1 MRKAIFTALLSLTA
15 AAAGAQTMYD
25 GLTFSQNNYYGTAR
39 SIGMGNA
46 MTAVGG
52 DLGSIGINPA
62 GSAVAGYSQFTITPN
77 LTISSMNAS
86 YSAYP
91 MGDVDKFINEQG
103 KNLTRF
109 SLPNFGAT
117 FNWNLGN
124 RSGLKSITYGIVV
137 NGTNNFTGKMLAGG
151 VNDKTSYLSAM
162 AVGADGFHSDFLNG
176 FLDGKGNKIDIWDN
190 AYYENDDRNKPAPWN
205 AIVNAQ
211 AGAIANYGS
220 DLDPSYPYRYI
231 AATERYYPVTRQDIE
246 NGNYIPR
253 EDEYYTFDEDG
264 FAIDKDGNGIYNVFL
279 AGPLNQAYGRK
290 VTGSK
295 YDVVFNVG
303 LNFSETFFIGA
314 NLGVTTLNYDYD
326 EYFKEAAVNPTNF
339 EIDFGDKGTTN
350 FSDYRTRYSY
360 TADGSGVYGK
370 FGFLWRPI
378 DGLRV
383 GAAIQTPTIM
393 EINER
398 WGQDVNVNYTDARF
412 NGSANTPE
420 GSYSYRI
427 RSPYRLNAGA
437 AFTFA
442 GMALISADYEM
453 TDYSTMKFMTKD
465 GGWNDDTYSALNDEI
480 RDCMGVSHM
489 VRIGAEFKPVPEF
502 AVRAG
507 YNFTTTP
514 EYVYNGNEKTKLNDR
529 INAFSVGLG
538 YSSNGS
544 FFADIAAR
552 LMTLSD
558 EYISPY
564 ADYLDDVASPMIL
577 NKRDIYSVTATIG
590 WRF

>member
-15 AAAGAQTMYD
+15 VAAGAQTMYD

-91 MGDVDKFINEQG
+91 VGGADRFTNEQN
-103 KNLTRF
+103 KRLTRF
-109 SLPNFGAT
+109 SMPNIGLT
-117 FNWNLGN
+117 FNWKTGN
-124 RSGLKSITYGIVV
+124 GSGLKAITYGLVV

-151 VNDKTSYLSAM
+151 RNDKTSYQGAM
-162 AVGADGFHSDFLNG
+162 AVAADGYDMDFLNG
-176 FLDGKGNKIDIWDN
+176 YSIDKDGKRVDRGWDYPYYYGDDFQNDPNKG
-190 AYYENDDRNKPAPWN
+190 KFAPWN
-205 AIVNAQ
+205 VIANAQ
-211 AGAIANYGS
+211 AGSIANYG
-220 DLDPSYPYRYI
+220 DTDDPSYYWRYR
-231 AATERYYPVTRQDIE
+231 ATTEGYSNTGKKDA
-246 NGNYIPR
+246 NGNYIY
-253 EDEYYTFDEDG
+253 D
-264 FAIDKDGNGIYNVFL
+264 IFL
-279 AGPLNQAYGRK
+279 AGPLNQAYSRNI
-290 VTGSK
+290 TGSK
-295 YDVVFNVG
+295 YDVLFNVG
-303 LNFSETFFIGA
+303 FNFGDTFFVGA
-314 NLGVTTLNYDYD
+314 NLGVTSLNYNYD
-326 EYFKEAAVNPTNF
+326 ECYKEAAENPSAF
-339 EIDFGDKGTTN
+339 EIDFGDKGKTC

-360 TADGSGVYGK
+360 TADGSGVFGK
-370 FGFLWRPI
+370 IGFLWRPV

-383 GAAIQTPTIM
+383 GAAVQTPTIM

-398 WGQDVNVNYTDARF
+398 WIQDVNLNYTDASF
-412 NGSANTPE
+412 NGSAKTPE
-420 GSYSYRI
+420 GEYSYRL

-442 GMALISADYEM
+442 GMALVSADYEM
-453 TDYSTMKFMTKD
+453 TDYSTMKFMSKD
-465 GGWNDDTYSALNDEI
+465 GGWSNDTFSSLNDQI
-480 RDCMGVSHM
+480 RNCMGVSHM
-489 VRIGAEFKPVPEF
+489 VRVGAEFKPLPEI

-514 EYVYNGNEKTKLNDR
+514 EYVYEGNSKTKLNDR

-552 LMTLSD
+552 MTMLAD

-564 ADYLDDVASPMIL
+564 ADYLSDLASPMIL
-577 NKRDIYSVTATIG
+577 NKRDIYNVTATIG

>member
-1 MRKAIFTALLSLTA
+1 MKRTIFTALLSLTA
-15 AAAGAQTMYD
+15 IVAGAQTMYD
-25 GLTFSQNNYYGTAR
+25 GLNYSQNNYYGTAR

-91 MGDVDKFINEQG
+91 VGGADRFTNEQN
-103 KNLTRF
+103 KRLTRF
-109 SLPNFGAT
+109 SMPNIGLT
-117 FNWNLGN
+117 FNWKTGN
-124 RSGLKSITYGIVV
+124 GSGLKAITYGLVV

-151 VNDKTSYLSAM
+151 RNDKTSYQGAM
-162 AVGADGFHSDFLNG
+162 AVAADGYDMDFLNG
-176 FLDGKGNKIDIWDN
+176 YSIDKDGKRVDRGRDYPYYYGDDFQNDPNKG
-190 AYYENDDRNKPAPWN
+190 KFAPWN
-205 AIVNAQ
+205 VIANAQ
-211 AGAIANYGS
+211 AGSIANYG
-220 DLDPSYPYRYI
+220 DTDDPSYYWRYK
-231 AATERYYPVTRQDIE
+231 AATEGFSNTGEKDA
-246 NGNYIPR
+246 NGNYIY
-253 EDEYYTFDEDG
+253 D
-264 FAIDKDGNGIYNVFL
+264 IFL
-279 AGPLNQAYGRK
+279 AGPLNQAYSRNI
-290 VTGSK
+290 TGSK
-295 YDVVFNVG
+295 YDVLFNVG
-303 LNFSETFFIGA
+303 FNFGDTFFVGA
-314 NLGVTTLNYDYD
+314 NLGVTSLNYNYD
-326 EYFKEAAVNPTNF
+326 ECYKEAAENPSAF
-339 EIDFGDKGTTN
+339 EIDFGDKGKTC

-360 TADGSGVYGK
+360 TADGSGVFGK
-370 FGFLWRPI
+370 IGFLWRPV

-383 GAAIQTPTIM
+383 GAAVQTPTIM

-398 WGQDVNVNYTDARF
+398 WIQDVNLNYTDASF
-412 NGSANTPE
+412 NGSAKTPE
-420 GSYSYRI
+420 GDYSYRL

-442 GMALISADYEM
+442 GMALLSADYEM
-453 TDYSTMKFMTKD
+453 TDYSTMKFMSKD
-465 GGWNDDTYSALNDEI
+465 GGWSNDTFSSLNDQI
-480 RDCMGVSHM
+480 RNCMGVSHM
-489 VRIGAEFKPVPEF
+489 VRVGAEFKPLPEI

-514 EYVYNGNEKTKLNDR
+514 EYVYEGNSKTKLNDR

-552 LMTLSD
+552 MTMLAD

-564 ADYLDDVASPMIL
+564 ADYLSDLASPMIL
-577 NKRDIYSVTATIG
+577 NKRDIYNVTATIG

>member
-1 MRKAIFTALLSLTA
+1 MKRTIFTALLSLTA
-15 AAAGAQTMYD
+15 IAAGAQTMYD
-25 GLTFSQNNYYGTAR
+25 GLNYSQNNYYGTAR

-91 MGDVDKFINEQG
+91 VGGADRFTNEQN
-103 KNLTRF
+103 KRLTRF
-109 SLPNFGAT
+109 SMPNIGLT
-117 FNWNLGN
+117 FNWKTGN
-124 RSGLKSITYGIVV
+124 GSGLKAITYGLVV

-151 VNDKTSYLSAM
+151 RNDKTSYQSAM
-162 AVGADGFHSDFLNG
+162 AVAADGYDMDFLNG
-176 FLDGKGNKIDIWDN
+176 YSIDKDGKRVDRGWDYPYYYGDDFQNDPNKG
-190 AYYENDDRNKPAPWN
+190 KFAPWN
-205 AIVNAQ
+205 VIANAQ
-211 AGAIANYGS
+211 AGSIANYG
-220 DLDPSYPYRYI
+220 DTDDPSYYWRYK
-231 AATERYYPVTRQDIE
+231 ATTEGYSNTGEKDA
-246 NGNYIPR
+246 NGNYIY
-253 EDEYYTFDEDG
+253 D
-264 FAIDKDGNGIYNVFL
+264 IFL
-279 AGPLNQAYGRK
+279 AGPLNQAYSRNI
-290 VTGSK
+290 TGSK
-295 YDVVFNVG
+295 YDVLFNVG
-303 LNFSETFFIGA
+303 FNFGDTFFVGA
-314 NLGVTTLNYDYD
+314 NLGVTSLNYNYD
-326 EYFKEAAVNPTNF
+326 ECYKEAAENPSAF
-339 EIDFGDKGTTN
+339 EIDFGDKGKTC

-360 TADGSGVYGK
+360 TADGSGVFGK
-370 FGFLWRPI
+370 IGFLWRPV

-383 GAAIQTPTIM
+383 GAAVQTPTIM

-398 WGQDVNVNYTDARF
+398 WIQDVNLNYTDASF
-412 NGSANTPE
+412 NGSAKTPE
-420 GSYSYRI
+420 GDYSYRL

-442 GMALISADYEM
+442 GMALLSADYEM
-453 TDYSTMKFMTKD
+453 TDYSTMKFMSKN
-465 GGWNDDTYSALNDEI
+465 GGWNDDTYGKLNDEI
-480 RDCMGVSHM
+480 RNRMGVSHM
-489 VRIGAEFKPVPEF
+489 VRVGAEFKPLPEI

-514 EYVYNGNEKTKLNDR
+514 EYVYEGNSKTKLNDR

-552 LMTLSD
+552 MTMLAD

-564 ADYLDDVASPMIL
+564 ADYLKDLASPMIL
-577 NKRDIYSVTATIG
+577 NKRDLYSITATFG

>member
-1 MRKAIFTALLSLTA
+1 MRKTIFTALLSLTA
-15 AAAGAQTMYD
+15 VAAGAQTMYD

-77 LTISSMNAS
+77 LTLSSMNSS

-91 MGDVDKFINEQG
+91 VGGVDNFSNERRES
-103 KNLTRF
+103 LTRF
-109 SLPNFGAT
+109 SMPNIGAT
-117 FNWNLGN
+117 FNWKTGSG
-124 RSGLKSITYGIVV
+124 SGLTAITYGFVV
-137 NGTNNFTGKMLAGG
+137 NGTNNFTGKMMAGG
-151 VNDKTSYLSAM
+151 RNDKTSYISSM
-162 AVGADGFHSDFLNG
+162 AVAAEGYDMDFLNG
-176 FLDGKGNKIDIWDN
+176 YSINSNNERVDRGWDYPYYYPDDYTNDSKKGS
-190 AYYENDDRNKPAPWN
+190 YAPWN
-205 AIVNAQ
+205 VIANVQ
-211 AGAIANYGS
+211 AGALSNFGDS
-220 DLDPSYPYRYI
+220 NDPAYYWRYI
-231 AATERYYPVTRQDIE
+231 GATEIYEKTGEKDAD
-246 NGNYIPR
+246 GNYI
-253 EDEYYTFDEDG
+253 
-264 FAIDKDGNGIYNVFL
+264 YNISL
-279 AGPLNQAYGRK
+279 PGALSQAYGRN

-295 YDVVFNVG
+295 YDALLNVG
-303 LNFSETFFIGA
+303 FNFGETFFLGA
-314 NLGVTTLNYDYD
+314 NLGITSLNYNYD
-326 EYFKEAAVNPTNF
+326 EYFKEAAENPSAF
-339 EIDFGDKGTTN
+339 EMDFGEKGKTY

-370 FGFLWRPI
+370 FGFLWRPV
-378 DGLRV
+378 DGIRIG
-383 GAAIQTPTIM
+383 GAVQTPTIM

-398 WGQDVNVNYTDARF
+398 WRQDVNVNYTDASF
-412 NGSANTPE
+412 NGSAKTPE
-420 GSYSYRI
+420 GDNSYRL

-453 TDYSTMKFMTKD
+453 TDYSTMKFTSKE
-465 GGWNDDTYSALNDEI
+465 GGWNDDSFRNLNDEI
-480 RDCMGVSHM
+480 HDCMGVSHM
-489 VRIGAEFKPVPEF
+489 VRIGTEFKPVPEF

-529 INAFSVGLG
+529 INAFSIGLG

-552 LMTLSD
+552 LTMLSD

-564 ADYLDDVASPMIL
+564 ADYLKDLASPMIL
-577 NKRDIYSVTATIG
+577 NKRDLYSITATFG

>member
-1 MRKAIFTALLSLTA
+1 MKRTIFTALLSLTA
-15 AAAGAQTMYD
+15 IAAGAQTMYD
-25 GLTFSQNNYYGTAR
+25 GLNYSQNNYYGTAR

-91 MGDVDKFINEQG
+91 VGGADRFTNEQN
-103 KNLTRF
+103 KRLTRF
-109 SLPNFGAT
+109 SMPNIGLT
-117 FNWNLGN
+117 FNWKTGN
-124 RSGLKSITYGIVV
+124 GSGLKAITYGLVV

-151 VNDKTSYLSAM
+151 RNDKTSYQSAM
-162 AVGADGFHSDFLNG
+162 AVAADGYDMDFLNG
-176 FLDGKGNKIDIWDN
+176 YSIDKDGKRVDRGWDYPYYYGDDFQNDPNKG
-190 AYYENDDRNKPAPWN
+190 KFAPWN
-205 AIVNAQ
+205 VIANAQ
-211 AGAIANYGS
+211 AGSIANYG
-220 DLDPSYPYRYI
+220 DTDDPSYYWRYK
-231 AATERYYPVTRQDIE
+231 ATTEGYSNTGEKDA
-246 NGNYIPR
+246 NGNYIY
-253 EDEYYTFDEDG
+253 D
-264 FAIDKDGNGIYNVFL
+264 IFL
-279 AGPLNQAYGRK
+279 AGPLNQAYSRNI
-290 VTGSK
+290 TGSK
-295 YDVVFNVG
+295 YDVLFNVG
-303 LNFSETFFIGA
+303 FNFGDTFFVGA
-314 NLGVTTLNYDYD
+314 NLGVTSLNYNYD
-326 EYFKEAAVNPTNF
+326 ECYKEAAENPSAF
-339 EIDFGDKGTTN
+339 EIDFGDKGKTC

-360 TADGSGVYGK
+360 TTDGSGVFGK
-370 FGFLWRPI
+370 IGFLWRPV

-383 GAAIQTPTIM
+383 GAAVQTPTIM

-398 WGQDVNVNYTDARF
+398 WIQDVNLNYTDASF
-412 NGSANTPE
+412 NGSAKTPE
-420 GSYSYRI
+420 GEYSYRL

-442 GMALISADYEM
+442 GMALVSADYEM
-453 TDYSTMKFMTKD
+453 TDYSTMKFMSKD
-465 GGWNDDTYSALNDEI
+465 GGWSNDTFSSLNDQI
-480 RDCMGVSHM
+480 RNCMGVSHM
-489 VRIGAEFKPVPEF
+489 VRVGAEFKPLPEI

-514 EYVYNGNEKTKLNDR
+514 EYVYEGNSKTKLNDR

-552 LMTLSD
+552 MTMLAD

-564 ADYLDDVASPMIL
+564 ADYLKDLASPMIL
-577 NKRDIYSVTATIG
+577 NKRDLYSITATFG

>member
-1 MRKAIFTALLSLTA
+1 MKRTIFTALLSLTA
-15 AAAGAQTMYD
+15 IAAGAQTMYD
-25 GLTFSQNNYYGTAR
+25 GLNYSQNNYYGTAR

-91 MGDVDKFINEQG
+91 VGGADRFTNEQN
-103 KNLTRF
+103 KRLTRF
-109 SLPNFGAT
+109 SMPNIGLT
-117 FNWNLGN
+117 FNWKTGN
-124 RSGLKSITYGIVV
+124 GSGLKAITYGLVV

-151 VNDKTSYLSAM
+151 RNDKTSYQSAM
-162 AVGADGFHSDFLNG
+162 AVAADGYDMDFLNG
-176 FLDGKGNKIDIWDN
+176 YSIDKDGKRVDRGWDYPYYYGDDFQNDPNKG
-190 AYYENDDRNKPAPWN
+190 KFAPWN
-205 AIVNAQ
+205 VIANAQ
-211 AGAIANYGS
+211 AGSIANYG
-220 DLDPSYPYRYI
+220 DTDDPSYYWRYK
-231 AATERYYPVTRQDIE
+231 ATTEGYSNTGEKDA
-246 NGNYIPR
+246 NGNYIY
-253 EDEYYTFDEDG
+253 D
-264 FAIDKDGNGIYNVFL
+264 IFL
-279 AGPLNQAYGRK
+279 DGPLNQAYSRNI
-290 VTGSK
+290 TGSK
-295 YDVVFNVG
+295 YDVLFNVG
-303 LNFSETFFIGA
+303 FNFGDTFFVGA
-314 NLGVTTLNYDYD
+314 NLGVTSLNYNYD
-326 EYFKEAAVNPTNF
+326 ECYKEAAENPSAF
-339 EIDFGDKGTTN
+339 EIDFGDKGKTC

-360 TADGSGVYGK
+360 TADGSGVFGK
-370 FGFLWRPI
+370 IGFLWRPV

-383 GAAIQTPTIM
+383 GAAVQTPTIM

-398 WGQDVNVNYTDARF
+398 WIQDVNLNYTDASF
-412 NGSANTPE
+412 NGSAKTPE
-420 GSYSYRI
+420 GDYSYRL

-442 GMALISADYEM
+442 GMALVSADYEM
-453 TDYSTMKFMTKD
+453 TDYSTMKFMSKD
-465 GGWNDDTYSALNDEI
+465 GGWSNDTFSSLNDQI
-480 RDCMGVSHM
+480 RNCMGVSHM
-489 VRIGAEFKPVPEF
+489 VRIGAEFKPLPEI

-514 EYVYNGNEKTKLNDR
+514 EYVYEGNSKTKLNDR

-552 LMTLSD
+552 MTMLAD

-564 ADYLDDVASPMIL
+564 ADYLKDLASPMIL
-577 NKRDIYSVTATIG
+577 NKRDLYSITATFG

>member
-1 MRKAIFTALLSLTA
+1 MSLTA
-15 AAAGAQTMYD
+15 IVAGAQTMYD
-25 GLTFSQNNYYGTAR
+25 GLNYSQNNYYGTAR

-91 MGDVDKFINEQG
+91 VGGADRFTNEQN
-103 KNLTRF
+103 KRLTRF
-109 SLPNFGAT
+109 SMPNIGLT
-117 FNWNLGN
+117 FNWKTGN
-124 RSGLKSITYGIVV
+124 GSGLKAITYGLVV

-151 VNDKTSYLSAM
+151 RNDKTSYQSAM
-162 AVGADGFHSDFLNG
+162 AVAADGYDMDFLNG
-176 FLDGKGNKIDIWDN
+176 YSIDKDGKRVDRGWDYPYYYGDDFQNDPNKG
-190 AYYENDDRNKPAPWN
+190 KFAPWN
-205 AIVNAQ
+205 VIANAQ
-211 AGAIANYGS
+211 AGSIANYG
-220 DLDPSYPYRYI
+220 DTDDPSYYWRYK
-231 AATERYYPVTRQDIE
+231 ATTEGYSNTGKKDA
-246 NGNYIPR
+246 NGNYIY
-253 EDEYYTFDEDG
+253 D
-264 FAIDKDGNGIYNVFL
+264 IFL
-279 AGPLNQAYGRK
+279 AGPLNQAYSRNI
-290 VTGSK
+290 TGSK
-295 YDVVFNVG
+295 YDVLFNVG
-303 LNFSETFFIGA
+303 FNFGDTFFVGA
-314 NLGVTTLNYDYD
+314 NLGVTSLNYNYD
-326 EYFKEAAVNPTNF
+326 ECYKEAAENPSAF
-339 EIDFGDKGTTN
+339 EIDFGDKGKTC

-360 TADGSGVYGK
+360 TADGSGVFGK
-370 FGFLWRPI
+370 IGFLWRPV

-383 GAAIQTPTIM
+383 GAAVQTPTIM

-398 WGQDVNVNYTDARF
+398 WIQDVNLNYTDASF
-412 NGSANTPE
+412 NGSAKTPE
-420 GSYSYRI
+420 GEYSYRL

-442 GMALISADYEM
+442 GMALVSADYEM
-453 TDYSTMKFMTKD
+453 TDYSTMKFMSKD
-465 GGWNDDTYSALNDEI
+465 GGWSNDTFSSLNDQI
-480 RDCMGVSHM
+480 RNCMGVSHM
-489 VRIGAEFKPVPEF
+489 VRVGAEFKPLPEI

-514 EYVYNGNEKTKLNDR
+514 EYVYEGNSKTKLNDR

-552 LMTLSD
+552 MTMLAD

-564 ADYLDDVASPMIL
+564 ADYLSDLASPMIL
-577 NKRDIYSVTATIG
+577 NKRDIYNVTATIG

>member
-1 MRKAIFTALLSLTA
+1 MKRTIFTALLSLTA
-15 AAAGAQTMYD
+15 IAAGAQTMYD
-25 GLTFSQNNYYGTAR
+25 GLNYSQNNYYGTAR

-91 MGDVDKFINEQG
+91 VGGADRFTNEQN
-103 KNLTRF
+103 KRLTRF
-109 SLPNFGAT
+109 SMPNIGLT
-117 FNWNLGN
+117 FNWKTGN
-124 RSGLKSITYGIVV
+124 GSGLKAITYGLVV

-151 VNDKTSYLSAM
+151 RNDKTSYQSAM
-162 AVGADGFHSDFLNG
+162 AVAADGYDMDFLNG
-176 FLDGKGNKIDIWDN
+176 YSIDKDGKRVDRGWDYPYYYGDDFQNDPNKG
-190 AYYENDDRNKPAPWN
+190 KFAPWN
-205 AIVNAQ
+205 VIANAQ
-211 AGAIANYGS
+211 AGSIANYG
-220 DLDPSYPYRYI
+220 DTDDPSYYWRYK
-231 AATERYYPVTRQDIE
+231 ATTEGYSNTGEKDA
-246 NGNYIPR
+246 NGNYIY
-253 EDEYYTFDEDG
+253 D
-264 FAIDKDGNGIYNVFL
+264 IFL
-279 AGPLNQAYGRK
+279 AGPLNQAYSRNI
-290 VTGSK
+290 TGSK
-295 YDVVFNVG
+295 YDVLFNVG
-303 LNFSETFFIGA
+303 FNFGDTFFVGA
-314 NLGVTTLNYDYD
+314 NLGVTSLNYNYD
-326 EYFKEAAVNPTNF
+326 ECYKEAAENPSAF
-339 EIDFGDKGTTN
+339 EIDFGDKGKTC

-360 TADGSGVYGK
+360 TADGSGVFGK
-370 FGFLWRPI
+370 IGFLWRPV

-383 GAAIQTPTIM
+383 GAAVQTPTIM

-398 WGQDVNVNYTDARF
+398 WIQDVNLNYTDASF
-412 NGSANTPE
+412 NGSAKTPE
-420 GSYSYRI
+420 GEYSYRL

-442 GMALISADYEM
+442 GMALVSADYEM
-453 TDYSTMKFMTKD
+453 TDYSTMKFMSKD
-465 GGWNDDTYSALNDEI
+465 GGWSNDTFSSLNDQI
-480 RDCMGVSHM
+480 RNCMGVSHM
-489 VRIGAEFKPVPEF
+489 VRIGAEFKPLPEI

-514 EYVYNGNEKTKLNDR
+514 EYVYEGNSKTKLNDR

-552 LMTLSD
+552 MTMLAD

-564 ADYLDDVASPMIL
+564 ADYLSDLASPMIL
-577 NKRDIYSVTATIG
+577 NKRDIYNVTATIG

>member
-1 MRKAIFTALLSLTA
+1 MKRTIFTALLSLTA
-15 AAAGAQTMYD
+15 IAAGAQTMYD
-25 GLTFSQNNYYGTAR
+25 GLNYSQNNYYGTAR

-91 MGDVDKFINEQG
+91 VGGADRFTNEQN
-103 KNLTRF
+103 KRLTRF
-109 SLPNFGAT
+109 SMPNIGLT
-117 FNWNLGN
+117 FNWKTGN
-124 RSGLKSITYGIVV
+124 GSGLKAITYGLVV

-151 VNDKTSYLSAM
+151 RNDKTSYQSAM
-162 AVGADGFHSDFLNG
+162 AVAADGYNMDFLNG
-176 FLDGKGNKIDIWDN
+176 YSIDKDGKRVYRGWDYPYYYGDDFQNDPNKG
-190 AYYENDDRNKPAPWN
+190 KFAPWN
-205 AIVNAQ
+205 VIANAQ
-211 AGAIANYGS
+211 AGSIANY
-220 DLDPSYPYRYI
+220 DDTDDPSYYWRYK
-231 AATERYYPVTRQDIE
+231 ATTEGYSNTGEKDA
-246 NGNYIPR
+246 NGNYIY
-253 EDEYYTFDEDG
+253 D
-264 FAIDKDGNGIYNVFL
+264 IFL
-279 AGPLNQAYGRK
+279 AGPLNQAYSRNI
-290 VTGSK
+290 TGSK
-295 YDVVFNVG
+295 YDVLFNVG
-303 LNFSETFFIGA
+303 FNFGDTFFVGA
-314 NLGVTTLNYDYD
+314 NLGVTSLNYNYD
-326 EYFKEAAVNPTNF
+326 ECYKEAAENPSAF
-339 EIDFGDKGTTN
+339 EIDFGDKGKTC

-378 DGLRV
+378 DGIRV
-383 GAAIQTPTIM
+383 GAAVQTPTIM

-398 WGQDVNVNYTDARF
+398 WRQDVNVNYTDTSF
-412 NGSANTPE
+412 NGSAKTPE
-420 GSYSYRI
+420 GDYSYRL

-442 GMALISADYEM
+442 GMALLSADYEM
-453 TDYSTMKFMTKD
+453 TDYSTMKFMSKD
-465 GGWNDDTYSALNDEI
+465 GGWSNDTFSSLNDQI
-480 RDCMGVSHM
+480 RNCMGVSHM
-489 VRIGAEFKPVPEF
+489 VRVGAEFKPLPEI

-514 EYVYNGNEKTKLNDR
+514 EYVYEGNSKTKLNDR

-552 LMTLSD
+552 MTMLAD

-564 ADYLDDVASPMIL
+564 ADYLSDLASPMIL
-577 NKRDIYSVTATIG
+577 NKRDIYNVTATIG

>member
-1 MRKAIFTALLSLTA
+1 MKRTIFTALLSLTA
-15 AAAGAQTMYD
+15 IAAGAQTMYD
-25 GLTFSQNNYYGTAR
+25 GLNYSQNNYYGTAR

-91 MGDVDKFINEQG
+91 VGGADRFANEQN
-103 KNLTRF
+103 KRLTRF
-109 SLPNFGAT
+109 SMPNIGLT
-117 FNWNLGN
+117 FNWKTGN
-124 RSGLKSITYGIVV
+124 GSGLKAITYGLVV

-151 VNDKTSYLSAM
+151 RNDKTSYQSAM
-162 AVGADGFHSDFLNG
+162 AVAADGYDMDFLNG
-176 FLDGKGNKIDIWDN
+176 YSIDKDGKRVDRGWDYPYYYGDDFQNDPNKG
-190 AYYENDDRNKPAPWN
+190 KFAPWN
-205 AIVNAQ
+205 VIANAQ
-211 AGAIANYGS
+211 AGSIANYG
-220 DLDPSYPYRYI
+220 DTGDPSYYWRYK
-231 AATERYYPVTRQDIE
+231 ATTEGYSNTGEKDA
-246 NGNYIPR
+246 NGNYIY
-253 EDEYYTFDEDG
+253 D
-264 FAIDKDGNGIYNVFL
+264 IFL
-279 AGPLNQAYGRK
+279 AGPLNQAYSRNI
-290 VTGSK
+290 TGSK
-295 YDVVFNVG
+295 YDVLFNVG
-303 LNFSETFFIGA
+303 FNFGDTFFVGA
-314 NLGVTTLNYDYD
+314 NLGVTSLNYNYD
-326 EYFKEAAVNPTNF
+326 ECYKEAAENPSAF
-339 EIDFGDKGTTN
+339 EIDFGDKGKTC

-360 TADGSGVYGK
+360 TADGSGVFGK
-370 FGFLWRPI
+370 IGFLWRPV

-383 GAAIQTPTIM
+383 GAAVQTPTIM

-398 WGQDVNVNYTDARF
+398 WIQDVNLNYTDASF
-412 NGSANTPE
+412 NGSAKTPE
-420 GSYSYRI
+420 GEYSYRL

-442 GMALISADYEM
+442 GMALVSADYEM
-453 TDYSTMKFMTKD
+453 TDYSTMKFMSKD
-465 GGWNDDTYSALNDEI
+465 GGWSNDTFSSLNDQI
-480 RDCMGVSHM
+480 RNCMGVSHM
-489 VRIGAEFKPVPEF
+489 VRIGAEFKPLPEI

-514 EYVYNGNEKTKLNDR
+514 EYVYEGNSKTKLNDR

-552 LMTLSD
+552 MTMLAD

-564 ADYLDDVASPMIL
+564 ADYLSDLASPMIL
-577 NKRDIYSVTATIG
+577 NKRDIYNVTATIG

>member
-1 MRKAIFTALLSLTA
+1 MKRTIFTALLSLTA
-15 AAAGAQTMYD
+15 IAAGAQTMYD
-25 GLTFSQNNYYGTAR
+25 GLNYSQNNYYGTAR

-91 MGDVDKFINEQG
+91 VGGADRFTNEQN
-103 KNLTRF
+103 KRLTRF
-109 SLPNFGAT
+109 SMPNIGLT
-117 FNWNLGN
+117 FNWKTGN
-124 RSGLKSITYGIVV
+124 GSGLKAITYGLVV

-151 VNDKTSYLSAM
+151 RNDKTSYQSAM
-162 AVGADGFHSDFLNG
+162 AVAADGYDMDFLNG
-176 FLDGKGNKIDIWDN
+176 YSIDKDGKRVDRGWDYPYYYGDDFQNDPNKG
-190 AYYENDDRNKPAPWN
+190 KFAPWN
-205 AIVNAQ
+205 VIANAQ
-211 AGAIANYGS
+211 AGSIANYG
-220 DLDPSYPYRYI
+220 DTDDPSYYWRYK
-231 AATERYYPVTRQDIE
+231 ATTEGYSNTGEKDA
-246 NGNYIPR
+246 NGNYIY
-253 EDEYYTFDEDG
+253 D
-264 FAIDKDGNGIYNVFL
+264 IFL
-279 AGPLNQAYGRK
+279 AGPLNQAYSRNI
-290 VTGSK
+290 TGSK
-295 YDVVFNVG
+295 YDVLFNVG
-303 LNFSETFFIGA
+303 FNFGDTFFVGA
-314 NLGVTTLNYDYD
+314 NLGVTSLNYNYD
-326 EYFKEAAVNPTNF
+326 ECYKEAAENPSAF
-339 EIDFGDKGTTN
+339 EIDFGDKGKTC

-360 TADGSGVYGK
+360 TADGSGVFGK
-370 FGFLWRPI
+370 IGFLWRPV

-383 GAAIQTPTIM
+383 GAAVQTPTIM

-398 WGQDVNVNYTDARF
+398 WIQDVNLNYTDASF
-412 NGSANTPE
+412 NGSAKTPE
-420 GSYSYRI
+420 GDYSYRL

-442 GMALISADYEM
+442 GMALLSADYEM
-453 TDYSTMKFMTKD
+453 TDYSTMKFMSKN
-465 GGWNDDTYSALNDEI
+465 GGWNDDTYGKLNDDI
-480 RDCMGVSHM
+480 RNRMGVSHM
-489 VRIGAEFKPVPEF
+489 VRVGAEFKPVPEI

-514 EYVYNGNEKTKLNDR
+514 EYVSEGNSKTTLNDR
-529 INAFSVGLG
+529 INAFSIGLG

-552 LMTLSD
+552 LTMLSD

-564 ADYLDDVASPMIL
+564 ADYLKDLASPMIL
-577 NKRDIYSVTATIG
+577 NKRDLYSITATFG

>member
-1 MRKAIFTALLSLTA
+1 MKRTIFTALLSLTA
-15 AAAGAQTMYD
+15 IAAGAQTMYD
-25 GLTFSQNNYYGTAR
+25 GLNYSQNNYYGTAR

-91 MGDVDKFINEQG
+91 VGGADRFTNEQN
-103 KNLTRF
+103 KRLTRF
-109 SLPNFGAT
+109 SMPNIGLT
-117 FNWNLGN
+117 FNWKTGN
-124 RSGLKSITYGIVV
+124 GSGLKAITYGLVV

-151 VNDKTSYLSAM
+151 RNDKTSYQSAM
-162 AVGADGFHSDFLNG
+162 AVAADGYDMDFLNG
-176 FLDGKGNKIDIWDN
+176 YSIDKDGKRVDRGWDYPYYYGDDFQNDPNKG
-190 AYYENDDRNKPAPWN
+190 KFAPWN
-205 AIVNAQ
+205 VIANAQ
-211 AGAIANYGS
+211 AGSIANYG
-220 DLDPSYPYRYI
+220 DTDDPSYYWRYR
-231 AATERYYPVTRQDIE
+231 ATTEGYSNTGEKDA
-246 NGNYIPR
+246 NGNYIY
-253 EDEYYTFDEDG
+253 D
-264 FAIDKDGNGIYNVFL
+264 IFL
-279 AGPLNQAYGRK
+279 AGPLNQAYSRNI
-290 VTGSK
+290 TGSK
-295 YDVVFNVG
+295 YDVLFNVG
-303 LNFSETFFIGA
+303 FNFGDTFFVGA
-314 NLGVTTLNYDYD
+314 NLGVTSLNYNYD
-326 EYFKEAAVNPTNF
+326 ECYKEAAENPSAF
-339 EIDFGDKGTTN
+339 EIDFGDKGKTC

-360 TADGSGVYGK
+360 TADGSGVFGK
-370 FGFLWRPI
+370 IGFLWRPV

-383 GAAIQTPTIM
+383 GAAVQTPTIM

-398 WGQDVNVNYTDARF
+398 WIQDVNLNYTDASF
-412 NGSANTPE
+412 NGSAKTPE
-420 GSYSYRI
+420 GEYSYRL

-442 GMALISADYEM
+442 GMALVSVDYEM
-453 TDYSTMKFMTKD
+453 TDYSTMKFMSKD
-465 GGWNDDTYSALNDEI
+465 GGWSNDTFSSLNDQI
-480 RDCMGVSHM
+480 RNCMGVSHM
-489 VRIGAEFKPVPEF
+489 VRVGAEFKPLPEI

-514 EYVYNGNEKTKLNDR
+514 EYVYEGNSKTKLNDR

-552 LMTLSD
+552 MTMLAD

-564 ADYLDDVASPMIL
+564 ADYLSDLASPMIL
-577 NKRDIYSVTATIG
+577 NKRDIYNVTATIG

>member
-77 LTISSMNAS
+77 LTLSSMNSS

-91 MGDVDKFINEQG
+91 VGGVDNFSNERRES
-103 KNLTRF
+103 LTRF
-109 SLPNFGAT
+109 SMPNIGAT
-117 FNWNLGN
+117 FNWKTGS
-124 RSGLKSITYGIVV
+124 RSGLTAITYGFVV
-137 NGTNNFTGKMLAGG
+137 NGTNNFTGKMMAGG
-151 VNDKTSYLSAM
+151 RNDKTSYISSM
-162 AVGADGFHSDFLNG
+162 AVAAEGYDMDFLNG
-176 FLDGKGNKIDIWDN
+176 YSINSNNERVDRGWDYPYNYPDDYAHDPNKGS
-190 AYYENDDRNKPAPWN
+190 YAPWN
-205 AIVNAQ
+205 VIANVQ
-211 AGAIANYGS
+211 AGALSNFGDS
-220 DLDPSYPYRYI
+220 NDPAYYWRYI
-231 AATERYYPVTRQDIE
+231 GATEIYEKTGEKDAD
-246 NGNYIPR
+246 GNYI
-253 EDEYYTFDEDG
+253 
-264 FAIDKDGNGIYNVFL
+264 YNISL
-279 AGPLNQAYGRK
+279 PGALSQAYGRN

-295 YDVVFNVG
+295 YDALLNVG
-303 LNFSETFFIGA
+303 FNFGETFFLGA
-314 NLGVTTLNYDYD
+314 NLGITSLNYNYD
-326 EYFKEAAVNPTNF
+326 EYFKEAAENPSAF
-339 EIDFGDKGTTN
+339 EMDFGEKGKTY

-370 FGFLWRPI
+370 FGFLWRPV
-378 DGLRV
+378 DGIRIG
-383 GAAIQTPTIM
+383 GAVQTPTIM

-398 WGQDVNVNYTDARF
+398 WRQDVNVNYTDASF
-412 NGSANTPE
+412 NGSAKTPE
-420 GSYSYRI
+420 GDYSYRL

-442 GMALISADYEM
+442 GMALLSADYEM
-453 TDYSTMKFMTKD
+453 TDYSTMKFMSKN
-465 GGWNDDTYSALNDEI
+465 GGWNDDTYGKLNDEI
-480 RDCMGVSHM
+480 RNRMGVSHM
-489 VRIGAEFKPVPEF
+489 VRVGAEFKPMPEI

-514 EYVYNGNEKTKLNDR
+514 EYVYEGNSKTTLNDR

-552 LMTLSD
+552 LTMLSD

-564 ADYLDDVASPMIL
+564 ADYLEDLASPMIL
-577 NKRDIYSVTATIG
+577 NKRDIYNVTATIG

>member
-1 MRKAIFTALLSLTA
+1 MKRTIFTALLSLTA
-15 AAAGAQTMYD
+15 IAAGAQTMYD
-25 GLTFSQNNYYGTAR
+25 GLNYSQNNYYGTAR

-91 MGDVDKFINEQG
+91 VGGADRFTNEQN
-103 KNLTRF
+103 KRLTRF
-109 SLPNFGAT
+109 SMPNIGLT
-117 FNWNLGN
+117 FNWKTGN
-124 RSGLKSITYGIVV
+124 GSGLKAITYGLVV

-151 VNDKTSYLSAM
+151 RNDKTSYQSAM
-162 AVGADGFHSDFLNG
+162 AVAADGYDMDFLNG
-176 FLDGKGNKIDIWDN
+176 YSIDKDGKRVDRGWDYPYYYGDDFQNDPNKG
-190 AYYENDDRNKPAPWN
+190 KFAPWN
-205 AIVNAQ
+205 VIANAQ
-211 AGAIANYGS
+211 AGSIANYG
-220 DLDPSYPYRYI
+220 DTDDPSYYWRYK
-231 AATERYYPVTRQDIE
+231 ATTEGYSNTGEKDA
-246 NGNYIPR
+246 NGNYIY
-253 EDEYYTFDEDG
+253 D
-264 FAIDKDGNGIYNVFL
+264 IFL
-279 AGPLNQAYGRK
+279 AGPLNQAYSRNI
-290 VTGSK
+290 TGSK
-295 YDVVFNVG
+295 YDVLFNVG
-303 LNFSETFFIGA
+303 FNFGDTFFVGA
-314 NLGVTTLNYDYD
+314 NLGVTSLNYNYD
-326 EYFKEAAVNPTNF
+326 ECYKEAAENPSAF
-339 EIDFGDKGTTN
+339 EIDFGDKGKTC

-360 TADGSGVYGK
+360 TADGSGVFGK
-370 FGFLWRPI
+370 IGFLWRPV

-383 GAAIQTPTIM
+383 GAAVQTPTIM

-398 WGQDVNVNYTDARF
+398 WIQDVNLNYTDASF
-412 NGSANTPE
+412 NGSAKTPE
-420 GSYSYRI
+420 GDYSYRL

-442 GMALISADYEM
+442 GMALVSADYEM
-453 TDYSTMKFMTKD
+453 TDYSTMKFMSKD
-465 GGWNDDTYSALNDEI
+465 GGWSNDTFSSLNDQI
-480 RDCMGVSHM
+480 RNCMGVSHM
-489 VRIGAEFKPVPEF
+489 VRIGAEFKPLPEI

-514 EYVYNGNEKTKLNDR
+514 EYVSEGNSKTTLNDR
-529 INAFSVGLG
+529 INAFSIGLG

-552 LMTLSD
+552 LTMLSD

-564 ADYLDDVASPMIL
+564 ADYLKDLASPMIL
-577 NKRDIYSVTATIG
+577 NKRDLYSITATFG

>member
-1 MRKAIFTALLSLTA
+1 MKRTIFTALLSLTA
-15 AAAGAQTMYD
+15 IAAGAQTMYD
-25 GLTFSQNNYYGTAR
+25 GLNYSQNNYYGTAR

-91 MGDVDKFINEQG
+91 VGGADRFTNEQN
-103 KNLTRF
+103 KRLTRF
-109 SLPNFGAT
+109 SMPNIGLT
-117 FNWNLGN
+117 FNWKTGN
-124 RSGLKSITYGIVV
+124 GSGLKAITYGLVV

-151 VNDKTSYLSAM
+151 RNDKTSYQSAI
-162 AVGADGFHSDFLNG
+162 AVAADGYDMDFLNG
-176 FLDGKGNKIDIWDN
+176 YSIDKDGKRVDRGWDYPYYYGDDFQNDPNKG
-190 AYYENDDRNKPAPWN
+190 KFAPWN
-205 AIVNAQ
+205 VIANAQ
-211 AGAIANYGS
+211 AGSIANYG
-220 DLDPSYPYRYI
+220 DTDDPSYYWRYK
-231 AATERYYPVTRQDIE
+231 ATTEGYSNTGEKDA
-246 NGNYIPR
+246 NGNYIY
-253 EDEYYTFDEDG
+253 D
-264 FAIDKDGNGIYNVFL
+264 IFL
-279 AGPLNQAYGRK
+279 AGPLNQAYSRNI
-290 VTGSK
+290 TGSK
-295 YDVVFNVG
+295 YDVLFNVG
-303 LNFSETFFIGA
+303 FNFGDTFFVGA
-314 NLGVTTLNYDYD
+314 NLGVTSLNYNYD
-326 EYFKEAAVNPTNF
+326 ECYKEAAENPSAF
-339 EIDFGDKGTTN
+339 EIDFGDKGKTC

-360 TADGSGVYGK
+360 TADGSGVFGK
-370 FGFLWRPI
+370 IGFLWRPV

-383 GAAIQTPTIM
+383 GAAVQTPTIM

-398 WGQDVNVNYTDARF
+398 WIQDVNLNYTDASF
-412 NGSANTPE
+412 NGSAKTPE
-420 GSYSYRI
+420 GDYSYRL

-442 GMALISADYEM
+442 GMALVSADYEM
-453 TDYSTMKFMTKD
+453 TDYSTMKFMSKD
-465 GGWNDDTYSALNDEI
+465 GGWSNDTFSSLNDQI
-480 RDCMGVSHM
+480 RNCMGVSHM
-489 VRIGAEFKPVPEF
+489 VRIGAEFKPLPEI

-514 EYVYNGNEKTKLNDR
+514 EYVYEGNSKTKLNDR

-552 LMTLSD
+552 MTMLAD

-564 ADYLDDVASPMIL
+564 ADYLSDLASPMIL
-577 NKRDIYSVTATIG
+577 NKRDIYNVTATIG

>member
-15 AAAGAQTMYD
+15 VAAGAQTMYD

-91 MGDVDKFINEQG
+91 VGGADRFTNEQN
-103 KNLTRF
+103 KRLTRF
-109 SLPNFGAT
+109 SMPNIGLT
-117 FNWNLGN
+117 FNWKTGN
-124 RSGLKSITYGIVV
+124 GSGLKAITYGLVV

-151 VNDKTSYLSAM
+151 RNDKTSYQGAM
-162 AVGADGFHSDFLNG
+162 AVAADGYDMDFLNG
-176 FLDGKGNKIDIWDN
+176 YSIDKDGKRVDRGWDYPYYYGDDFQNDPNKG
-190 AYYENDDRNKPAPWN
+190 KFAPWN
-205 AIVNAQ
+205 VIANAQ
-211 AGAIANYGS
+211 AGSIANYG
-220 DLDPSYPYRYI
+220 DTDDPSYYWRYK
-231 AATERYYPVTRQDIE
+231 AATEGFSNTGEKDA
-246 NGNYIPR
+246 NGNYIY
-253 EDEYYTFDEDG
+253 D
-264 FAIDKDGNGIYNVFL
+264 IFL
-279 AGPLNQAYGRK
+279 AGPLNQAYSRNI
-290 VTGSK
+290 TGSK
-295 YDVVFNVG
+295 YDVLFNVG
-303 LNFSETFFIGA
+303 FNFGDTFFVGA
-314 NLGVTTLNYDYD
+314 NLGVTSLNYNYD
-326 EYFKEAAVNPTNF
+326 ECYKEAAENPSAF
-339 EIDFGDKGTTN
+339 EIDFGDKGKTC

-360 TADGSGVYGK
+360 TADGSGVFGK
-370 FGFLWRPI
+370 IGFLWRPV

-383 GAAIQTPTIM
+383 GAAVQTPTIM

-398 WGQDVNVNYTDARF
+398 WIQDVNLNYTDASF
-412 NGSANTPE
+412 NGSAKTPE
-420 GSYSYRI
+420 GEYSYRL

-442 GMALISADYEM
+442 GMALVSADYEM
-453 TDYSTMKFMTKD
+453 TDYSTMKFMSKD
-465 GGWNDDTYSALNDEI
+465 GGWSNDTFSSLNDQI
-480 RDCMGVSHM
+480 RNCMGVSHM
-489 VRIGAEFKPVPEF
+489 VRVGAEFKPLPEI

-514 EYVYNGNEKTKLNDR
+514 EYVYEGNSKTKLNDR

-552 LMTLSD
+552 MTMLAD

-564 ADYLDDVASPMIL
+564 ADYLSDLASPMIL
-577 NKRDIYSVTATIG
+577 NKRDIYNVTATIG

>member
-15 AAAGAQTMYD
+15 VAAGAQTMYD

-91 MGDVDKFINEQG
+91 VGGADRFTNEQN
-103 KNLTRF
+103 KRLTRF
-109 SLPNFGAT
+109 SMPNIGLT
-117 FNWNLGN
+117 FNWKTGN
-124 RSGLKSITYGIVV
+124 GSGLKAITYGLVV

-151 VNDKTSYLSAM
+151 RNDKTSYQGAM
-162 AVGADGFHSDFLNG
+162 AVAADGYDMDFLNG
-176 FLDGKGNKIDIWDN
+176 YSIDKDGKRVDRGWDYPYYYGDDFQNDPNKG
-190 AYYENDDRNKPAPWN
+190 KFAPWN
-205 AIVNAQ
+205 VIANAQ
-211 AGAIANYGS
+211 AGSIANYG
-220 DLDPSYPYRYI
+220 DTDDPSYYWRYR
-231 AATERYYPVTRQDIE
+231 ATTEGYSNTGKKDA
-246 NGNYIPR
+246 NGNYIY
-253 EDEYYTFDEDG
+253 D
-264 FAIDKDGNGIYNVFL
+264 IFL
-279 AGPLNQAYGRK
+279 AGPLNQAYSRNI
-290 VTGSK
+290 TGSK
-295 YDVVFNVG
+295 YDVLFNVG
-303 LNFSETFFIGA
+303 FNFGDTFFVGA
-314 NLGVTTLNYDYD
+314 NLGVTSLNYNYD
-326 EYFKEAAVNPTNF
+326 ECYKEAAENPSAF
-339 EIDFGDKGTTN
+339 EIDFGDKGKTC

-360 TADGSGVYGK
+360 TADGSGVFGK
-370 FGFLWRPI
+370 IGFLWRPV

-383 GAAIQTPTIM
+383 GAAVQTPTIM

-398 WGQDVNVNYTDARF
+398 WIQDVNLNYTDASF
-412 NGSANTPE
+412 NGSAKTPE
-420 GSYSYRI
+420 GDYSYRL

-442 GMALISADYEM
+442 GMALLSADYEM
-453 TDYSTMKFMTKD
+453 TDYSTMKFMSKN
-465 GGWNDDTYSALNDEI
+465 GGWNDDTYGKLNDEI
-480 RDCMGVSHM
+480 RNRMGVSHM
-489 VRIGAEFKPVPEF
+489 VRVGAEFKPVPEI

-514 EYVYNGNEKTKLNDR
+514 EYVSEGNSKTTLNDR

-552 LMTLSD
+552 MTMLAD

-564 ADYLDDVASPMIL
+564 ADYLSDLASPMIL
-577 NKRDIYSVTATIG
+577 NKRDIYNVTATIG

>member
-1 MRKAIFTALLSLTA
+1 MKRTIFTALLSLTA
-15 AAAGAQTMYD
+15 IVAGAQTMYD
-25 GLTFSQNNYYGTAR
+25 GLNYSQNNYYGTAR

-91 MGDVDKFINEQG
+91 VGGADRFTNEQN
-103 KNLTRF
+103 KRLTRF
-109 SLPNFGAT
+109 SMPNIGLT
-117 FNWNLGN
+117 FNWKTGN
-124 RSGLKSITYGIVV
+124 GSGLKAITYGLVV

-151 VNDKTSYLSAM
+151 RNDKTSYQGAM
-162 AVGADGFHSDFLNG
+162 AVAADGYDMDFLNG
-176 FLDGKGNKIDIWDN
+176 YSIDKDGKRVDRGWDYPYYYGDDFQSDPNKG
-190 AYYENDDRNKPAPWN
+190 KFAPWN
-205 AIVNAQ
+205 VIANAQ
-211 AGAIANYGS
+211 AGSIANYG
-220 DLDPSYPYRYI
+220 DTDDPSYYWRYK
-231 AATERYYPVTRQDIE
+231 ATTEGYSNTGEKDA
-246 NGNYIPR
+246 NGNYIY
-253 EDEYYTFDEDG
+253 D
-264 FAIDKDGNGIYNVFL
+264 IFL
-279 AGPLNQAYGRK
+279 AGPLNQAYSRNI
-290 VTGSK
+290 TGSK
-295 YDVVFNVG
+295 YDVLFNVG
-303 LNFSETFFIGA
+303 FNFGDTFFVGA
-314 NLGVTTLNYDYD
+314 NLGVTSLNYNYD
-326 EYFKEAAVNPTNF
+326 ECYKEAAENPSAF
-339 EIDFGDKGTTN
+339 EIDFGDKGKTC

-378 DGLRV
+378 DGIRV
-383 GAAIQTPTIM
+383 GAAVQTPTIM
-393 EINER
+393 EINESWR
-398 WGQDVNVNYTDARF
+398 QDVNVNYTDASF
-412 NGSANTPE
+412 NGSAKTPE
-420 GSYSYRI
+420 GDYSYRL

-442 GMALISADYEM
+442 GMALVSADYEM
-453 TDYSTMKFMTKD
+453 TDYSTMKFMSKD
-465 GGWNDDTYSALNDEI
+465 GGWSNDTFSSLNDQI
-480 RDCMGVSHM
+480 RNCMGVSHM
-489 VRIGAEFKPVPEF
+489 VRIGAEFKPLPEI

-514 EYVYNGNEKTKLNDR
+514 EYVYEGNSKTKLNDR

-552 LMTLSD
+552 MTMLAD

-564 ADYLDDVASPMIL
+564 ADYLSDLASPMIL
-577 NKRDIYSVTATIG
+577 NKRDIYNVTATIG

>member
-1 MRKAIFTALLSLTA
+1 MKRTIFTALLSLTA
-15 AAAGAQTMYD
+15 IAAGAQTMYD
-25 GLTFSQNNYYGTAR
+25 GLNYSQNNYYGTAR

-91 MGDVDKFINEQG
+91 VGGADRFTNEQN
-103 KNLTRF
+103 KRLTRF
-109 SLPNFGAT
+109 SMPNIGLT
-117 FNWNLGN
+117 FNWKTGN
-124 RSGLKSITYGIVV
+124 GSGLKAITYGLVV

-151 VNDKTSYLSAM
+151 RNDKTSYQSAM
-162 AVGADGFHSDFLNG
+162 AVAADGYDMDFLNG
-176 FLDGKGNKIDIWDN
+176 YSIDKDGKRVDRGWDYPYYYGDDFQNDPNKG
-190 AYYENDDRNKPAPWN
+190 KFAPWN
-205 AIVNAQ
+205 VIANAQ
-211 AGAIANYGS
+211 AGSIANYG
-220 DLDPSYPYRYI
+220 DTDDPSYYWRYI
-231 AATERYYPVTRQDIE
+231 AATEGYSNTGEKDA
-246 NGNYIPR
+246 NGNYIY
-253 EDEYYTFDEDG
+253 D
-264 FAIDKDGNGIYNVFL
+264 IFL
-279 AGPLNQAYGRK
+279 AGPLNQAYSRNI
-290 VTGSK
+290 TGSK
-295 YDVVFNVG
+295 YDVLFNVG
-303 LNFSETFFIGA
+303 FNFGDTFFVGA
-314 NLGVTTLNYDYD
+314 NLGVTSLNYNYD
-326 EYFKEAAVNPTNF
+326 ECYKEAAENPSAF
-339 EIDFGDKGTTN
+339 EIDFGDKGKTC

-360 TADGSGVYGK
+360 TADGSGVFGK
-370 FGFLWRPI
+370 IGFLWRPV

-383 GAAIQTPTIM
+383 GAAVQTPTIM

-398 WGQDVNVNYTDARF
+398 WIQDVNLNYTDASF
-412 NGSANTPE
+412 NGSAKTPE
-420 GSYSYRI
+420 GEYSYRL

-442 GMALISADYEM
+442 GMALVSADYEM
-453 TDYSTMKFMTKD
+453 TDYSTMKFMSKD
-465 GGWNDDTYSALNDEI
+465 GGWSNDTFSSLNDQI
-480 RDCMGVSHM
+480 RNCMGVSHM
-489 VRIGAEFKPVPEF
+489 VRIGAEFKPLPEI

-514 EYVYNGNEKTKLNDR
+514 EYVYEGNSKTKLNDR

-552 LMTLSD
+552 MTMLAD

-564 ADYLDDVASPMIL
+564 ADYLSDLASPMIL
-577 NKRDIYSVTATIG
+577 NKRDIYNVTATIG

>member
-1 MRKAIFTALLSLTA
+1 MKRTIFTALLSLTA
-15 AAAGAQTMYD
+15 IAAGAQTMYD
-25 GLTFSQNNYYGTAR
+25 GLNYSQNNYYGTAR

-91 MGDVDKFINEQG
+91 VGGADRFTNEQN
-103 KNLTRF
+103 KRLTRF
-109 SLPNFGAT
+109 SMPNIGLT
-117 FNWNLGN
+117 FNWKTGN
-124 RSGLKSITYGIVV
+124 GSGLKAITYGLVV

-151 VNDKTSYLSAM
+151 RNDKTSYQSAM
-162 AVGADGFHSDFLNG
+162 AVAADGYDMYFLNG
-176 FLDGKGNKIDIWDN
+176 YSIDKDGKRVDRGRDYPYYYGDDFQNDPNKG
-190 AYYENDDRNKPAPWN
+190 KFAPWN
-205 AIVNAQ
+205 VIANAQ
-211 AGAIANYGS
+211 AGSIANY
-220 DLDPSYPYRYI
+220 DDTDDPSYYWRYK
-231 AATERYYPVTRQDIE
+231 ATTEGYSNTGEKDA
-246 NGNYIPR
+246 NGNYIY
-253 EDEYYTFDEDG
+253 D
-264 FAIDKDGNGIYNVFL
+264 IFL
-279 AGPLNQAYGRK
+279 AGPLNQAYSRNI
-290 VTGSK
+290 TGSK
-295 YDVVFNVG
+295 YDVLFNVG
-303 LNFSETFFIGA
+303 FNFGDTFFVGA
-314 NLGVTTLNYDYD
+314 NLGVTSLNYNYD
-326 EYFKEAAVNPTNF
+326 ECYKEAAENPSAF
-339 EIDFGDKGTTN
+339 EIAFGDKGKTC

-360 TADGSGVYGK
+360 TADGSGVFGK

-378 DGLRV
+378 DGIRV
-383 GAAIQTPTIM
+383 GAAVQTPTIM

-398 WGQDVNVNYTDARF
+398 WRQDVNVNYTDASF
-412 NGSANTPE
+412 NGSAKTPE
-420 GSYSYRI
+420 GDYSYRL

-442 GMALISADYEM
+442 GMALLSADYEM
-453 TDYSTMKFMTKD
+453 TDYSTMKFMSKD
-465 GGWNDDTYSALNDEI
+465 GGWSNDTFSSLNDQI
-480 RDCMGVSHM
+480 RNCMGVSHM
-489 VRIGAEFKPVPEF
+489 VRVGAEFKPLPEI

-514 EYVYNGNEKTKLNDR
+514 EYVYEGNSKTKLNDR

-552 LMTLSD
+552 MTMLAD

-564 ADYLDDVASPMIL
+564 ADYLSDLASPMIL
-577 NKRDIYSVTATIG
+577 NKRDIYNVTATIG

>member
-1 MRKAIFTALLSLTA
+1 MRKTIFTALLSLTA
-15 AAAGAQTMYD
+15 VAAGAQTMYD

-77 LTISSMNAS
+77 LTLSSMNSS

-91 MGDVDKFINEQG
+91 VGGVDKFVNEQG

-151 VNDKTSYLSAM
+151 VNDKTSYISAM
-162 AVGADGFHSDFLNG
+162 AVGADGFHSGFLNG
-176 FLDGKGNKIDIWDN
+176 HLDGKGNKIDIWDN
-190 AYYENDDRNKPAPWN
+190 AYYENDDRNMPAPWN

-211 AGAIANYGS
+211 AGAIANYGNSS
-220 DLDPSYPYRYI
+220 DPNYAYRYV
-231 AATERYYPVTRQDIE
+231 AATEMCRPVTEQEVND
-246 NGNYIPR
+246 G
-253 EDEYYTFDEDG
+253 YYTLGEGEYIKDG
-264 FAIDKDGNGIYNVFL
+264 VVMDKDGNGLYSL
-279 AGPLNQAYGRK
+279 SLGGPLNQAYGRK

-295 YDVVFNVG
+295 YDALFNVG
-303 LNFSETFFIGA
+303 FNFSETFFVGV
-314 NLGVTTLNYDYD
+314 NFGVTSLNYNYD
-326 EYFKEAAVNPTNF
+326 EYFKEAAANPDNF
-339 EIDFGDKGTTN
+339 EIDFGEKGITR

-360 TADGSGVYGK
+360 TADGSGIYGK

-378 DGLRV
+378 DGIRV
-383 GAAIQTPTIM
+383 GAAVQTPTIM

-398 WGQDVNVNYTDARF
+398 WRQDVNVNYTDASF
-412 NGSANTPE
+412 NGSAKTPE
-420 GSYSYRI
+420 GDYSYRL

-442 GMALISADYEM
+442 GMALLSADYEM
-453 TDYSTMKFMTKD
+453 TDYSTMKFMSKN
-465 GGWNDDTYSALNDEI
+465 GGWNDDTYGKLNDEI
-480 RDCMGVSHM
+480 RNRMGVSHM
-489 VRIGAEFKPVPEF
+489 VRVGAEFKPVPEI

-514 EYVYNGNEKTKLNDR
+514 EYVSEGNSKTTLNDR
-529 INAFSVGLG
+529 TNAFSVGLG

-552 LMTLSD
+552 LTMLSD

-564 ADYLDDVASPMIL
+564 ADYLKDLASPMIL
-577 NKRDIYSVTATIG
+577 NKRDLYSITATFG

>member
-1 MRKAIFTALLSLTA
+1 MKRTIFTALLSLTA
-15 AAAGAQTMYD
+15 IVAGAQTMYD
-25 GLTFSQNNYYGTAR
+25 GLNYSQNNYYGTAR

-91 MGDVDKFINEQG
+91 VGGADRFTNEQN
-103 KNLTRF
+103 KRLTRF
-109 SLPNFGAT
+109 SMPNIGLT
-117 FNWNLGN
+117 FNWKTGN
-124 RSGLKSITYGIVV
+124 GSGLKAITYGLVV

-151 VNDKTSYLSAM
+151 RNDKTSYQSAM
-162 AVGADGFHSDFLNG
+162 AVAADGYDMDFLNG
-176 FLDGKGNKIDIWDN
+176 YSIDKDGKRVDRGWDYPYYYGDDFQNDPNKG
-190 AYYENDDRNKPAPWN
+190 KFAPWN
-205 AIVNAQ
+205 VIANAQ
-211 AGAIANYGS
+211 AGSIANYG
-220 DLDPSYPYRYI
+220 DTDDPSYYWRYK
-231 AATERYYPVTRQDIE
+231 ATTEGYSNTGKKDA
-246 NGNYIPR
+246 NGNYIY
-253 EDEYYTFDEDG
+253 D
-264 FAIDKDGNGIYNVFL
+264 IFL
-279 AGPLNQAYGRK
+279 AGPLNQAYSRNI
-290 VTGSK
+290 TGSK
-295 YDVVFNVG
+295 YDVLFNVG
-303 LNFSETFFIGA
+303 FNFGDTFFVGA
-314 NLGVTTLNYDYD
+314 NLGVTSLNYNYD
-326 EYFKEAAVNPTNF
+326 ECYKEAAENPSAF
-339 EIDFGDKGTTN
+339 EIDFGDKGKTC

-360 TADGSGVYGK
+360 TADGSGVFGK
-370 FGFLWRPI
+370 IGFLWRPV

-383 GAAIQTPTIM
+383 GAAVQTPTIM

-398 WGQDVNVNYTDARF
+398 WIQDVNLNYTDASF
-412 NGSANTPE
+412 NGSAKTPE
-420 GSYSYRI
+420 GEYSYRL

-442 GMALISADYEM
+442 GMALVSADYEM
-453 TDYSTMKFMTKD
+453 TDYSTMKFMSKD
-465 GGWNDDTYSALNDEI
+465 GGWSNDTFSSLNDQI
-480 RDCMGVSHM
+480 RNCMGVSHM
-489 VRIGAEFKPVPEF
+489 VRVGAEFKPLPEI

-514 EYVYNGNEKTKLNDR
+514 EYVYEGNSKTKLNDR

-552 LMTLSD
+552 MTMLAD

-564 ADYLDDVASPMIL
+564 ADYLSDLASPMIL
-577 NKRDIYSVTATIG
+577 NKRDIYNVTATIG

>member
-1 MRKAIFTALLSLTA
+1 MKITIFTALLSLTA
-15 AAAGAQTMYD
+15 IAAGAQTMYD
-25 GLTFSQNNYYGTAR
+25 GLNYSQNNYYGTAR

-91 MGDVDKFINEQG
+91 VGGADRFTNEQN
-103 KNLTRF
+103 KRLTRF
-109 SLPNFGAT
+109 SMPNIGLT
-117 FNWNLGN
+117 FNWKTGN
-124 RSGLKSITYGIVV
+124 GSGLKAITYGLVV

-151 VNDKTSYLSAM
+151 RNDKTSYQSAM
-162 AVGADGFHSDFLNG
+162 AVAADGYDMDFLNG
-176 FLDGKGNKIDIWDN
+176 YSIDKDGKRVDRGWDYPYYYGDDFQNDPNKG
-190 AYYENDDRNKPAPWN
+190 KFAPWN
-205 AIVNAQ
+205 VIANAQ
-211 AGAIANYGS
+211 AGSIANYG
-220 DLDPSYPYRYI
+220 DTDDPSYYWRYK
-231 AATERYYPVTRQDIE
+231 ATTEGYSNTGEKDA
-246 NGNYIPR
+246 NGNYIY
-253 EDEYYTFDEDG
+253 D
-264 FAIDKDGNGIYNVFL
+264 IFL
-279 AGPLNQAYGRK
+279 AGPLNQAYSRNI
-290 VTGSK
+290 TGSK
-295 YDVVFNVG
+295 YDVLFNVG
-303 LNFSETFFIGA
+303 FNFGDTFFVGA
-314 NLGVTTLNYDYD
+314 NLGVTSLNYNYD
-326 EYFKEAAVNPTNF
+326 ECYKEAAENPSAF
-339 EIDFGDKGTTN
+339 EIDFGDKGKTC

-360 TADGSGVYGK
+360 TADGSGVFGK
-370 FGFLWRPI
+370 IGFLWRPV

-383 GAAIQTPTIM
+383 GAAVQTPTIM

-398 WGQDVNVNYTDARF
+398 WIQDVNLNYTDASF
-412 NGSANTPE
+412 NGSAKTPE
-420 GSYSYRI
+420 GDYSYRL

-442 GMALISADYEM
+442 GMALLSADYEM
-453 TDYSTMKFMTKD
+453 TDYSTMKFMSKN
-465 GGWNDDTYSALNDEI
+465 GGWNDDTYGKLNDEI
-480 RDCMGVSHM
+480 RNRMGVSHM
-489 VRIGAEFKPVPEF
+489 VRVGAEFKPVPEI

-514 EYVYNGNEKTKLNDR
+514 EYVSEGNSKTTLNDR
-529 INAFSVGLG
+529 INAFSIGLG

-552 LMTLSD
+552 LTMLSD

-564 ADYLDDVASPMIL
+564 ADYLKDLASPMIL
-577 NKRDIYSVTATIG
+577 NKRNLYSITATFG

>member
-1 MRKAIFTALLSLTA
+1 MRKAIFTALVSLTA
-15 AAAGAQTMYD
+15 ATAGAQTMYD

-77 LTISSMNAS
+77 LTMSSMNAS
-86 YSAYP
+86 YSAYHP
-91 MGDVDKFINEQG
+91 VGGSDKFINGQA

-109 SLPNFGAT
+109 SLPNFGT
-117 FNWNLGN
+117 TINWDTGN
-124 RSGLKSITYGIVV
+124 RSGLTSVTYGIIV
-137 NGTNNFTGKMLAGG
+137 NGTNNFTGQMLAGG
-151 VNDKTSYLSAM
+151 QNDKTSYLSAM
-162 AVGADGFHSDFLNG
+162 AVGADEFNSGFLNG
-176 FLDGKGNKIDIWDN
+176 YLDADGNKIDIWDN
-190 AYYENDDRNKPAPWN
+190 AYYENDGRNMPAPWN

-220 DLDPSYPYRYI
+220 DLDPGYPYRYI
-231 AATERYYPVTRQDIE
+231 AATERYYPVTAQDVKD
-246 NGNYIPR
+246 G
-253 EDEYYTFDEDG
+253 YYTLQDG
-264 FAIDKDGNGIYNVFL
+264 DHIDAEGYVLDKDGNGIYNVFL
-279 AGPLNQAYGRK
+279 GGPLNQAYGRK

-295 YDVVFNVG
+295 YDVLFNVG
-303 LNFSETFFIGA
+303 LNFSETFFVGA
-314 NLGVTTLNYDYD
+314 NLGITSLNYSFD
-326 EYFKEAAVNPTNF
+326 EYFKEAAVDPEDFLTEF
-339 EIDFGDKGTTN
+339 EKGNTY
-350 FSDYRTRYSY
+350 FSDYRARYSY
-360 TADGSGVYGK
+360 TAEGSGIYGK
-370 FGFLWRPI
+370 FGFLWRPA
-378 DGLRV
+378 DGIRV
-383 GAAIQTPTIM
+383 GAAVQTPTFM

-398 WGQDVNVNYTDARF
+398 WRQDANVNYTDAQY
-412 NGSANTPE
+412 NGSAQTPE
-420 GSYSYRI
+420 GEYSYMI

-442 GMALISADYEM
+442 GMALLSADYEM
-453 TDYSTMKFMTKD
+453 ADYSTMKFMSKEGNWD
-465 GGWNDDTYSALNDEI
+465 SSFDDVNDEI

-514 EYVYNGNEKTKLNDR
+514 EYTFDNGKKTELKDR

-544 FFADIAAR
+544 FFADLAAR
-552 LMTLSD
+552 LTMLSD

-577 NKRDIYSVTATIG
+577 NKRNIYSITATFG

>member
-1 MRKAIFTALLSLTA
+1 MKRTIFTALLSLTA
-15 AAAGAQTMYD
+15 IAAGAQTMYD
-25 GLTFSQNNYYGTAR
+25 GLNYSQNNYYGTAR

-91 MGDVDKFINEQG
+91 VGGADRFTNEQN
-103 KNLTRF
+103 KRLTRF
-109 SLPNFGAT
+109 SMPNIGLT
-117 FNWNLGN
+117 FNWKTGN
-124 RSGLKSITYGIVV
+124 GSGLKAITYGLVV

-151 VNDKTSYLSAM
+151 RNDKTSYQSAM
-162 AVGADGFHSDFLNG
+162 AVAADGYDMDFLNG
-176 FLDGKGNKIDIWDN
+176 YSIDKDGKRVDRGWDYPYYYGDDFQNDPNKG
-190 AYYENDDRNKPAPWN
+190 KFAPWN
-205 AIVNAQ
+205 VIANAQ
-211 AGAIANYGS
+211 AGSIANYG
-220 DLDPSYPYRYI
+220 DTDDPSYYWRYK
-231 AATERYYPVTRQDIE
+231 ATTEGYSNTGEKDA
-246 NGNYIPR
+246 NGNYIY
-253 EDEYYTFDEDG
+253 D
-264 FAIDKDGNGIYNVFL
+264 IFL
-279 AGPLNQAYGRK
+279 AGPLNQAYSRNI
-290 VTGSK
+290 TGSK
-295 YDVVFNVG
+295 YDVLFNVG
-303 LNFSETFFIGA
+303 FNFGDTFFVGA
-314 NLGVTTLNYDYD
+314 NLGVTSLNYNYD
-326 EYFKEAAVNPTNF
+326 ECYKEAAENPSAF
-339 EIDFGDKGTTN
+339 EIDFGDKGKTC

-360 TADGSGVYGK
+360 TTDGSGVFGK
-370 FGFLWRPI
+370 IGFLWRPV

-383 GAAIQTPTIM
+383 GAAVQTPTIM

-398 WGQDVNVNYTDARF
+398 WIQDVNLNYTDASF
-412 NGSANTPE
+412 NGSAKTPE
-420 GSYSYRI
+420 GDYSYRL

-442 GMALISADYEM
+442 GMALLSADYEM
-453 TDYSTMKFMTKD
+453 TDYSTMKFMSKD
-465 GGWNDDTYSALNDEI
+465 GGWSNDTFSSLNDQI
-480 RDCMGVSHM
+480 RNCMGVSHM
-489 VRIGAEFKPVPEF
+489 VRVGAEFKPLPEI

-514 EYVYNGNEKTKLNDR
+514 EYVYEGNSKTKLNDR

-552 LMTLSD
+552 MTMLAD

-564 ADYLDDVASPMIL
+564 ADYLSDLASPMIL
-577 NKRDIYSVTATIG
+577 NKRDIYNVTATIG

>member
-1 MRKAIFTALLSLTA
+1 MKRTIFTALLSLTA
-15 AAAGAQTMYD
+15 IAAGAQTMYD
-25 GLTFSQNNYYGTAR
+25 GLNYSQNNYYGTAR

-91 MGDVDKFINEQG
+91 VGGADRFTNEQN
-103 KNLTRF
+103 KRLTRF
-109 SLPNFGAT
+109 SMPNIGLT
-117 FNWNLGN
+117 FNWKTGN
-124 RSGLKSITYGIVV
+124 GSGLKAITYGLVV

-151 VNDKTSYLSAM
+151 RNDKTSYQSAM
-162 AVGADGFHSDFLNG
+162 AVAADGYDMDFLNG
-176 FLDGKGNKIDIWDN
+176 YSIDKDGKRVDRGWDYPYYYGDDFQNDPNKG
-190 AYYENDDRNKPAPWN
+190 KFAPWN
-205 AIVNAQ
+205 VIANAQ
-211 AGAIANYGS
+211 AGSIANYG
-220 DLDPSYPYRYI
+220 DTDDPSYYWRYK
-231 AATERYYPVTRQDIE
+231 ATTEGYSNTGEKDA
-246 NGNYIPR
+246 NGNYIY
-253 EDEYYTFDEDG
+253 D
-264 FAIDKDGNGIYNVFL
+264 IFL
-279 AGPLNQAYGRK
+279 AGPLNQAYSRNI
-290 VTGSK
+290 TGSK
-295 YDVVFNVG
+295 YDVLFNVG
-303 LNFSETFFIGA
+303 FNFGDTFFVGA
-314 NLGVTTLNYDYD
+314 NLGVTSLNYNYD
-326 EYFKEAAVNPTNF
+326 ECYKEAAENPSAF
-339 EIDFGDKGTTN
+339 EIDFGDKGKTC

-360 TADGSGVYGK
+360 TADGSGVFGK
-370 FGFLWRPI
+370 IGFLWRPV

-383 GAAIQTPTIM
+383 GAAVQTPTIM

-398 WGQDVNVNYTDARF
+398 WIQDVNLNYTDASF
-412 NGSANTPE
+412 NGSAKTPE
-420 GSYSYRI
+420 GEYSYRL

-453 TDYSTMKFMTKD
+453 TDYSTMKFMSKD
-465 GGWNDDTYSALNDEI
+465 GGWSNDTFSSLNDQI
-480 RDCMGVSHM
+480 RNCMGVSHM
-489 VRIGAEFKPVPEF
+489 VRIGAEFKPLPEI

-514 EYVYNGNEKTKLNDR
+514 EYVYEGNSKTKLNDR

-552 LMTLSD
+552 MTMLAD

-564 ADYLDDVASPMIL
+564 ADYLSDLASPMIL
-577 NKRDIYSVTATIG
+577 NKRDIYNVTATIG

>member
-1 MRKAIFTALLSLTA
+1 MKRTIFTALLSLTA
-15 AAAGAQTMYD
+15 IAAGAQTMYD
-25 GLTFSQNNYYGTAR
+25 GLNYSQNNYYGTAR

-91 MGDVDKFINEQG
+91 VGGADRFTNEQN
-103 KNLTRF
+103 KRLTRF
-109 SLPNFGAT
+109 SMPNIGLT
-117 FNWNLGN
+117 FNWKTGN
-124 RSGLKSITYGIVV
+124 GSGLKAITYGLVV

-151 VNDKTSYLSAM
+151 RNDKTSYQSAM
-162 AVGADGFHSDFLNG
+162 AVAADGYDMDFLNG
-176 FLDGKGNKIDIWDN
+176 YSIDKDGKRVDRGWDYPYYYGDDFQNDPNKG
-190 AYYENDDRNKPAPWN
+190 KFAPWN
-205 AIVNAQ
+205 VIANAQ
-211 AGAIANYGS
+211 AGSIANYG
-220 DLDPSYPYRYI
+220 DTDDPSYYWRYK
-231 AATERYYPVTRQDIE
+231 ATTEGYSNTGEKDT
-246 NGNYIPR
+246 NGNYIY
-253 EDEYYTFDEDG
+253 D
-264 FAIDKDGNGIYNVFL
+264 IFL
-279 AGPLNQAYGRK
+279 AGPLNQAYSRNI
-290 VTGSK
+290 TGSK
-295 YDVVFNVG
+295 YDVLFNVG
-303 LNFSETFFIGA
+303 FNFGDTFFVGA
-314 NLGVTTLNYDYD
+314 NLGVTSLNYNYD
-326 EYFKEAAVNPTNF
+326 ECYKEAAENPSAF
-339 EIDFGDKGTTN
+339 EIDFGDKGKTC

-360 TADGSGVYGK
+360 TADGSGVFGK
-370 FGFLWRPI
+370 IGFLWRPV

-383 GAAIQTPTIM
+383 GAAVQTPTIM

-398 WGQDVNVNYTDARF
+398 WIQDVNLNYTDASF
-412 NGSANTPE
+412 NGSAKTPE
-420 GSYSYRI
+420 GDYSYRL

-442 GMALISADYEM
+442 GMALLSADYEM
-453 TDYSTMKFMTKD
+453 TDYSTMKFMSKN
-465 GGWNDDTYSALNDEI
+465 GGWNDDTYGKLNDEI
-480 RDCMGVSHM
+480 RNRMGVSHM
-489 VRIGAEFKPVPEF
+489 VRVGAEFKPVPEI

-514 EYVYNGNEKTKLNDR
+514 EYVSEGNSKTTLNDR
-529 INAFSVGLG
+529 INAFSIGLG

-552 LMTLSD
+552 LTMLSD

-564 ADYLDDVASPMIL
+564 ADYLKDLASPMIL
-577 NKRDIYSVTATIG
+577 NKRDLYSITATFG

>member
-15 AAAGAQTMYD
+15 VAAGAQTMYD

-91 MGDVDKFINEQG
+91 VGGADRFTNEQN
-103 KNLTRF
+103 KRLTRF
-109 SLPNFGAT
+109 SMPNIGLT
-117 FNWNLGN
+117 FNWKTGN
-124 RSGLKSITYGIVV
+124 GSGLKAITYGLVV

-151 VNDKTSYLSAM
+151 RNDKTSYQGAM
-162 AVGADGFHSDFLNG
+162 AVAADGYDMDFLNG
-176 FLDGKGNKIDIWDN
+176 YSIDKDGKRVDRGWDYPYYYGDDFQNDPNKG
-190 AYYENDDRNKPAPWN
+190 KFAPWN
-205 AIVNAQ
+205 VIANAQ
-211 AGAIANYGS
+211 AGSIANYG
-220 DLDPSYPYRYI
+220 DTDDPSYYWRYR
-231 AATERYYPVTRQDIE
+231 ATTEGYSNTGKKDA
-246 NGNYIPR
+246 NGNYIY
-253 EDEYYTFDEDG
+253 D
-264 FAIDKDGNGIYNVFL
+264 IFL
-279 AGPLNQAYGRK
+279 AGPLNQAYSRNI
-290 VTGSK
+290 TGSK
-295 YDVVFNVG
+295 YDVLFNVG
-303 LNFSETFFIGA
+303 FNFGDTFFVGA
-314 NLGVTTLNYDYD
+314 NLGVTSLNYNYD
-326 EYFKEAAVNPTNF
+326 ECYKEAAENPSAF
-339 EIDFGDKGTTN
+339 EIDFGDKGKTC

-360 TADGSGVYGK
+360 TADGSGVFGK
-370 FGFLWRPI
+370 IGFLWRPV

-383 GAAIQTPTIM
+383 GAAVQTPTIM

-398 WGQDVNVNYTDARF
+398 WIQDVNLNYTDASF
-412 NGSANTPE
+412 NGSAKTPE
-420 GSYSYRI
+420 GDYSYRL

-442 GMALISADYEM
+442 GMALLSADYEM
-453 TDYSTMKFMTKD
+453 TDYSTMKFMSKD
-465 GGWNDDTYSALNDEI
+465 GGWSNDTFSSLNDQI
-480 RDCMGVSHM
+480 RNCMGVSHM
-489 VRIGAEFKPVPEF
+489 VRVGAEFKPVPEI

-514 EYVYNGNEKTKLNDR
+514 EYVSEGNSKTTLNDR
-529 INAFSVGLG
+529 TNAFSVGLG

-552 LMTLSD
+552 LTMLSD

-564 ADYLDDVASPMIL
+564 ADYLKDLASPMIL
-577 NKRDIYSVTATIG
+577 NKRDLYSITATFG

>member
-1 MRKAIFTALLSLTA
+1 MKKIIFTALASLTA
-15 AAAGAQTMYD
+15 FAAGAQTMYD

-77 LTISSMNAS
+77 LTMSSMNAS

-91 MGDVDKFINEQG
+91 VGNSDKFINEQG

-109 SLPNFGAT
+109 SMPNIGAT
-117 FNWNLGN
+117 FNWNTGN
-124 RSGLKSITYGIVV
+124 RSGLKAITYGFVV
-137 NGTNNFTGKMLAGG
+137 NGTNNFTGRMLAGG
-151 VNDKTSYLSAM
+151 RNDKTSYISSM
-162 AVGADGFHSDFLNG
+162 AVAADGYDMDFLNG
-176 FLDGKGNKIDIWDN
+176 YSINSNNERVDRGWDYPYYYQDDFNKDPNKGT
-190 AYYENDDRNKPAPWN
+190 YAPWN
-205 AIVNAQ
+205 VIANAQ
-211 AGAIANYGS
+211 AGAIANYG
-220 DLDPSYPYRYI
+220 DANDPAYYWRYI
-231 AATERYYPVTRQDIE
+231 GATETYE
-246 NGNYIPR
+246 NTGEMDEDGNYI
-253 EDEYYTFDEDG
+253 
-264 FAIDKDGNGIYNVFL
+264 YNVYL
-279 AGPLNQAYGRK
+279 PGALNQAYGRK

-295 YDVVFNVG
+295 YDALINVG
-303 LNFSETFFIGA
+303 FNFGDTFFLGA
-314 NLGVTTLNYDYD
+314 NLGVTSVNYNYD
-326 EYFKEAAVNPTNF
+326 EYFKEAAENPSAF
-339 EIDFGDKGTTN
+339 EIDFGDNGKTC

-360 TADGSGVYGK
+360 TTDGSGVYGK
-370 FGFLWRPI
+370 FGFLWRPV
-378 DGLRV
+378 DGLRI
-383 GAAIQTPTIM
+383 GAAVQTPTIM
-393 EINER
+393 EITER
-398 WGQDVNVNYTDARF
+398 SRLDVNVNYTDSRH
-412 NGSANTPE
+412 NGSATTPE
-420 GSYSYRI
+420 SEYSYRL

-453 TDYSTMKFMTKD
+453 TDYSTMKFMSKEGNWDSTF
-465 GGWNDDTYSALNDEI
+465 DDLNNEI
-480 RDCMGVSHM
+480 RDRMGVSHM
-489 VRIGAEFKPVPEF
+489 VRIGAEFKPVPEL

-514 EYVYNGNEKTKLNDR
+514 EYSYNGNEKTKLNDR
-529 INAFSVGLG
+529 INSFSVGLG

-552 LMTLSD
+552 LMTLAD

-564 ADYLDDVASPMIL
+564 ADYMDVASPMIL
-577 NKRDIYSVTATIG
+577 NKRDIYSVTATFG

>member
-1 MRKAIFTALLSLTA
+1 MKRTIFTALLSLTA
-15 AAAGAQTMYD
+15 IAAGAQTMYD
-25 GLTFSQNNYYGTAR
+25 GLNYSQNNYYGTAR

-52 DLGSIGINPA
+52 DLGSIVINPA

-91 MGDVDKFINEQG
+91 VGGADRFTNEQN
-103 KNLTRF
+103 KRLTRF
-109 SLPNFGAT
+109 SMPNIGLT
-117 FNWNLGN
+117 FNWKTGN
-124 RSGLKSITYGIVV
+124 GSGLKAITYGLVV

-151 VNDKTSYLSAM
+151 RNDKTSYQGAM
-162 AVGADGFHSDFLNG
+162 AVAADGYDMDFLNG
-176 FLDGKGNKIDIWDN
+176 YSIDKDGKRVDRGWDYPYYYGDDFQNDPNKG
-190 AYYENDDRNKPAPWN
+190 KFAPWN
-205 AIVNAQ
+205 VIANAQ
-211 AGAIANYGS
+211 AGSIANYG
-220 DLDPSYPYRYI
+220 DTDDPSYYWRYK
-231 AATERYYPVTRQDIE
+231 AATEGFSNTGEKDA
-246 NGNYIPR
+246 NGNYIY
-253 EDEYYTFDEDG
+253 D
-264 FAIDKDGNGIYNVFL
+264 IFL
-279 AGPLNQAYGRK
+279 AGPLNQAYSRNI
-290 VTGSK
+290 TGSK
-295 YDVVFNVG
+295 YDVLFNVG
-303 LNFSETFFIGA
+303 FNFGDTFFVGA
-314 NLGVTTLNYDYD
+314 NLGVTSLNYNYD
-326 EYFKEAAVNPTNF
+326 ECYKEAAENPSAF
-339 EIDFGDKGTTN
+339 EIDFGDKGKTC

-360 TADGSGVYGK
+360 TADGSGVFGK
-370 FGFLWRPI
+370 IGFLWRPV

-383 GAAIQTPTIM
+383 GAAVQTPTIM

-398 WGQDVNVNYTDARF
+398 WIQDVNLNYTDASF
-412 NGSANTPE
+412 NGSAKTPE
-420 GSYSYRI
+420 GEYSYRL

-442 GMALISADYEM
+442 GMALVSADYEM
-453 TDYSTMKFMTKD
+453 TDYSTMKFISKD
-465 GGWNDDTYSALNDEI
+465 GGWSNDTFSSLNDQI
-480 RDCMGVSHM
+480 RNCMGVSHM
-489 VRIGAEFKPVPEF
+489 VRVGAEFKPLPEI

-514 EYVYNGNEKTKLNDR
+514 EYVYEGNSKTKLNDR

-552 LMTLSD
+552 MTMLAD

-564 ADYLDDVASPMIL
+564 ADYLSNLASPMIL
-577 NKRDIYSVTATIG
+577 NKRDIYNVTATIG

>member
-15 AAAGAQTMYD
+15 VAAGAQTMYD

-77 LTISSMNAS
+77 LTMSSMNAS

-91 MGDVDKFINEQG
+91 VDGRDNFINEQS
-103 KNLTRF
+103 KRLTRF
-109 SLPNFGAT
+109 SMPNIGVT
-117 FNWNLGN
+117 FNWNTGN
-124 RSGLKSITYGIVV
+124 RGGLTAITYGFVV
-137 NGTNNFTGKMLAGG
+137 NGTNNFTGKMMAGG
-151 VNDKTSYLSAM
+151 RNDKTSYIGSM
-162 AVGADGFHSDFLNG
+162 AVAADGYDMDFLNG
-176 FLDGKGNKIDIWDN
+176 YSIDKDGNRIDRGWDY
-190 AYYENDDRNKPAPWN
+190 AYYYPDDFNNDPRKGTYAPFN
-205 AIVNAQ
+205 VIANAQ
-211 AGAIANYGS
+211 AGSIANFGS
-220 DLDPSYPYRYI
+220 DKDPDYYWRYI
-231 AATERYYPVTRQDIE
+231 AATERYKYTGKKDAYGNEIYDI
-246 NGNYIPR
+246 
-253 EDEYYTFDEDG
+253 
-264 FAIDKDGNGIYNVFL
+264 FL
-279 AGPLNQAYGRK
+279 GGPLNQAYGRE

-295 YDVVFNVG
+295 YDALINVG
-303 LNFSETFFIGA
+303 FNFNETFFIGA
-314 NLGVTTLNYDYD
+314 NLGITSLNYNYD
-326 EYFKEAAVNPTNF
+326 EYFKEAAADPDDFFTEF
-339 EIDFGDKGTTN
+339 ENGTTY

-378 DGLRV
+378 DGIRV
-383 GAAIQTPTIM
+383 GAAVQTPTIL

-398 WGQDVNVNYTDARF
+398 WRQDVNVNYTDTQY
-412 NGSANTPE
+412 NGYAETPE
-420 GSYSYRI
+420 GNNSYRI

-453 TDYSTMKFMTKD
+453 TDYSTMKFTSKE
-465 GGWNDDTYSALNDEI
+465 GGWNDDSFRDLNDEI

-489 VRIGAEFKPVPEF
+489 VRIGTEFKPVPEF

-529 INAFSVGLG
+529 INAFSIGLG

-552 LMTLSD
+552 LTMLAD

-564 ADYLDDVASPMIL
+564 ADYFDDVASPMIL
-577 NKRDIYSVTATIG
+577 NKRDIYNVTATIG

>member
-1 MRKAIFTALLSLTA
+1 MKRTIFTALLSLTA
-15 AAAGAQTMYD
+15 IVAGAQTMYD
-25 GLTFSQNNYYGTAR
+25 GLNYSQNNYYGTAR

-91 MGDVDKFINEQG
+91 VGGADRFTNEQN
-103 KNLTRF
+103 KRLTRF
-109 SLPNFGAT
+109 SMPNIGLT
-117 FNWNLGN
+117 FNWKTGN
-124 RSGLKSITYGIVV
+124 GSGLKAITYGLVV

-151 VNDKTSYLSAM
+151 RNDKTSYQGAM
-162 AVGADGFHSDFLNG
+162 AVAADGYDMYFLNG
-176 FLDGKGNKIDIWDN
+176 YSIDKDGKRVDRGRDYPYYYGDDFQNDPNKG
-190 AYYENDDRNKPAPWN
+190 KFAPWN
-205 AIVNAQ
+205 VIANAQ
-211 AGAIANYGS
+211 AGSIDNYG
-220 DLDPSYPYRYI
+220 DTDDPSYYWRYK
-231 AATERYYPVTRQDIE
+231 AATEGFSNTGEKDA
-246 NGNYIPR
+246 NGNYIY
-253 EDEYYTFDEDG
+253 D
-264 FAIDKDGNGIYNVFL
+264 IFL
-279 AGPLNQAYGRK
+279 AGPLNQAYSRNI
-290 VTGSK
+290 TGSK
-295 YDVVFNVG
+295 YDVLFNVG
-303 LNFSETFFIGA
+303 FNFGDTFFVGA
-314 NLGVTTLNYDYD
+314 NLGVTSLNYNYD
-326 EYFKEAAVNPTNF
+326 ECYKEAAENPSAF
-339 EIDFGDKGTTN
+339 EIDFGDKGKTC

-360 TADGSGVYGK
+360 TADGSGVFGK
-370 FGFLWRPI
+370 IGFLWRPV

-383 GAAIQTPTIM
+383 GAAVQTPTIM

-398 WGQDVNVNYTDARF
+398 WIQDVNLNYTDASF
-412 NGSANTPE
+412 NGSAKTPE
-420 GSYSYRI
+420 GEYSYRL

-442 GMALISADYEM
+442 GMALVSADYEM
-453 TDYSTMKFMTKD
+453 TDYSTMKFMSKD
-465 GGWNDDTYSALNDEI
+465 GGWSNDTFSSLNDQI
-480 RDCMGVSHM
+480 RNCMGVSHM
-489 VRIGAEFKPVPEF
+489 VRVGAEFKPLPEI

-514 EYVYNGNEKTKLNDR
+514 EYVYEGNSKTKLNDR

-552 LMTLSD
+552 MTMLAD

-564 ADYLDDVASPMIL
+564 ADYLSDLASPMIL
-577 NKRDIYSVTATIG
+577 NKRDIYNVTATIG

>member
-1 MRKAIFTALLSLTA
+1 MKRTIFTALLSLTA
-15 AAAGAQTMYD
+15 IAAGAQTMYD
-25 GLTFSQNNYYGTAR
+25 GLNYSQNNYYGTAR

-91 MGDVDKFINEQG
+91 VGGADRFTNEQN
-103 KNLTRF
+103 KRLTRF
-109 SLPNFGAT
+109 SMPNIGLT
-117 FNWNLGN
+117 FNWKTGN
-124 RSGLKSITYGIVV
+124 GSGLKAITYGLVV

-151 VNDKTSYLSAM
+151 RNDKTSYQSAI
-162 AVGADGFHSDFLNG
+162 AVAADGYDMDFLNG
-176 FLDGKGNKIDIWDN
+176 YSIDKDGKRVDRGWDYPYYYGDDFQNDPNKG
-190 AYYENDDRNKPAPWN
+190 KFAPWN
-205 AIVNAQ
+205 VIANAQ
-211 AGAIANYGS
+211 AGSIANYG
-220 DLDPSYPYRYI
+220 DTDDPSYYWRYK
-231 AATERYYPVTRQDIE
+231 ATTEGYSNTGEKDA
-246 NGNYIPR
+246 NGNYIY
-253 EDEYYTFDEDG
+253 D
-264 FAIDKDGNGIYNVFL
+264 IFL
-279 AGPLNQAYGRK
+279 AGPLNQAYSRNI
-290 VTGSK
+290 TGSK
-295 YDVVFNVG
+295 YDVLFNVG
-303 LNFSETFFIGA
+303 FNFGDTFFVGA
-314 NLGVTTLNYDYD
+314 NLGVTSLNYNYD
-326 EYFKEAAVNPTNF
+326 ECYKEAAENPSAF
-339 EIDFGDKGTTN
+339 EIDFGDKGKTC

-360 TADGSGVYGK
+360 TADGSGVFGK
-370 FGFLWRPI
+370 IGFLWRPV

-383 GAAIQTPTIM
+383 GAAVQTPTIM

-398 WGQDVNVNYTDARF
+398 WIQDVNLNYTDASF
-412 NGSANTPE
+412 NGSAKTPE
-420 GSYSYRI
+420 GEYSYRL

-442 GMALISADYEM
+442 GMALVSADYEM
-453 TDYSTMKFMTKD
+453 TDYSTMKFMSKD
-465 GGWNDDTYSALNDEI
+465 GGWSNDTFSSLNDQI
-480 RDCMGVSHM
+480 RNCMGVSHM
-489 VRIGAEFKPVPEF
+489 VRVGAEFKPLPEI

-514 EYVYNGNEKTKLNDR
+514 EYVYEGNSKTKLNDR

-552 LMTLSD
+552 MTMLAD

-564 ADYLDDVASPMIL
+564 ADYLSDLASPMIL
-577 NKRDIYSVTATIG
+577 NKRDIYNVTATIG

>member
-1 MRKAIFTALLSLTA
+1 MKRTIFTALLSLTA
-15 AAAGAQTMYD
+15 IAAGAQTMYD
-25 GLTFSQNNYYGTAR
+25 GLNYSQNNYYGTAR

-91 MGDVDKFINEQG
+91 VGGADRFTNEQN
-103 KNLTRF
+103 KRLTRF
-109 SLPNFGAT
+109 SMPNIGLT
-117 FNWNLGN
+117 FNWKTGN
-124 RSGLKSITYGIVV
+124 GSGLKAITYGLVV

-151 VNDKTSYLSAM
+151 RNDKTSYQSAM
-162 AVGADGFHSDFLNG
+162 AVAADGYDMDFLNG
-176 FLDGKGNKIDIWDN
+176 YSIDKDGKRVDRGWDYPYYYGDDFQNDPNKG
-190 AYYENDDRNKPAPWN
+190 KFAPWN
-205 AIVNAQ
+205 VIANAQ
-211 AGAIANYGS
+211 AGSIANYG
-220 DLDPSYPYRYI
+220 DTDDPSYYWRYK
-231 AATERYYPVTRQDIE
+231 AATEGFSNTGKKDA
-246 NGNYIPR
+246 NGNYIY
-253 EDEYYTFDEDG
+253 D
-264 FAIDKDGNGIYNVFL
+264 IFL
-279 AGPLNQAYGRK
+279 AGPLNQAYSRNI
-290 VTGSK
+290 TGSK
-295 YDVVFNVG
+295 YDVLFNVG
-303 LNFSETFFIGA
+303 FNFGDTFFVGA
-314 NLGVTTLNYDYD
+314 NLGVTSLNYNYD
-326 EYFKEAAVNPTNF
+326 ECYKEAAENPSAF
-339 EIDFGDKGTTN
+339 EIDFGDKGKTC

-360 TADGSGVYGK
+360 TADGSGVFGK
-370 FGFLWRPI
+370 IGFLWRPV

-383 GAAIQTPTIM
+383 GAAVQTPTIM

-398 WGQDVNVNYTDARF
+398 WIQDVNLNYTDASF
-412 NGSANTPE
+412 NGSAKTPE
-420 GSYSYRI
+420 GEYSYRL

-442 GMALISADYEM
+442 GMALVSADYEM
-453 TDYSTMKFMTKD
+453 TDYSTMKFMSKD
-465 GGWNDDTYSALNDEI
+465 GGWSNDTFSSLNDQI
-480 RDCMGVSHM
+480 RNCMGVSHM
-489 VRIGAEFKPVPEF
+489 VRIGAEFKPLPEI

-514 EYVYNGNEKTKLNDR
+514 EYVYEGNSKTKLNDR

-552 LMTLSD
+552 MTMLAD

-564 ADYLDDVASPMIL
+564 ADYLSDLASPMIL
-577 NKRDIYSVTATIG
+577 NKRDIYNVTATIG

>member
-1 MRKAIFTALLSLTA
+1 MKRTIFTALLSLTA
-15 AAAGAQTMYD
+15 IAAGAQTMYD
-25 GLTFSQNNYYGTAR
+25 GLNYSQNNYYGTAR

-91 MGDVDKFINEQG
+91 VGGADRFTNEQN
-103 KNLTRF
+103 KRLTRF
-109 SLPNFGAT
+109 SMPNIGLT
-117 FNWNLGN
+117 FNWKTGN
-124 RSGLKSITYGIVV
+124 GSGLKAITYGLVV

-151 VNDKTSYLSAM
+151 RNDKTSYQSAM
-162 AVGADGFHSDFLNG
+162 AVAADGYDMDFLNG
-176 FLDGKGNKIDIWDN
+176 YSIDKDGKRVDRGWDYPYYYGDDFQNDPNKG
-190 AYYENDDRNKPAPWN
+190 KFAPWN
-205 AIVNAQ
+205 VIANAQ
-211 AGAIANYGS
+211 AGSIANYG
-220 DLDPSYPYRYI
+220 DTDDPSYYWRYK
-231 AATERYYPVTRQDIE
+231 ATTEGYSNTGEKDA
-246 NGNYIPR
+246 NGNYIY
-253 EDEYYTFDEDG
+253 D
-264 FAIDKDGNGIYNVFL
+264 IFL
-279 AGPLNQAYGRK
+279 AGPLNQAYSRNI
-290 VTGSK
+290 TGSK
-295 YDVVFNVG
+295 YDVLFNVG
-303 LNFSETFFIGA
+303 FNFGDTFFVGA
-314 NLGVTTLNYDYD
+314 NLGVTSLNYNYD
-326 EYFKEAAVNPTNF
+326 ECYKEAAENPSAF
-339 EIDFGDKGTTN
+339 EIDFGDKGKTC

-360 TADGSGVYGK
+360 TTDGSGVFGK
-370 FGFLWRPI
+370 IGFLWRPV

-383 GAAIQTPTIM
+383 GAAVQTPTIM

-398 WGQDVNVNYTDARF
+398 WIQDVNLNYTDASF
-412 NGSANTPE
+412 NGSAKTPE
-420 GSYSYRI
+420 GEYSYRL

-442 GMALISADYEM
+442 GMALVSADYEM
-453 TDYSTMKFMTKD
+453 TDYSTMKFMSKD
-465 GGWNDDTYSALNDEI
+465 GGWSNDTFSSLNDQI
-480 RDCMGVSHM
+480 RNCMGVSHM
-489 VRIGAEFKPVPEF
+489 VSVGAEFKPLPEI

-514 EYVYNGNEKTKLNDR
+514 EYVYEGNSKTKLNDR

-552 LMTLSD
+552 MTMLAD

-564 ADYLDDVASPMIL
+564 ADYLSDLASPMIL
-577 NKRDIYSVTATIG
+577 NKRDIYNVTATFG

>member
-1 MRKAIFTALLSLTA
+1 MKRTIFTALLSLTA
-15 AAAGAQTMYD
+15 IVAGAQTMYD
-25 GLTFSQNNYYGTAR
+25 GLNYSQNNYYGTAR

-91 MGDVDKFINEQG
+91 VGGADRFTNEQN
-103 KNLTRF
+103 KRLTRF
-109 SLPNFGAT
+109 SMPNIGLT
-117 FNWNLGN
+117 FNWKTGN
-124 RSGLKSITYGIVV
+124 GSGLKAITYGLVV

-151 VNDKTSYLSAM
+151 RNDKTSYQGAM
-162 AVGADGFHSDFLNG
+162 AVAADGYDMDFLNG
-176 FLDGKGNKIDIWDN
+176 YSIDKDGKRVDRGWDYPYYYGDDFQNDPNKG
-190 AYYENDDRNKPAPWN
+190 KFAPWN
-205 AIVNAQ
+205 VIANAQ
-211 AGAIANYGS
+211 AGSIANYG
-220 DLDPSYPYRYI
+220 DTDDPSYYWRYK
-231 AATERYYPVTRQDIE
+231 ATTEGYSNTGEKDA
-246 NGNYIPR
+246 NGNYIY
-253 EDEYYTFDEDG
+253 D
-264 FAIDKDGNGIYNVFL
+264 IFL
-279 AGPLNQAYGRK
+279 AGPLNQAYSRNI
-290 VTGSK
+290 TGSK
-295 YDVVFNVG
+295 YDVLFNVG
-303 LNFSETFFIGA
+303 FNFGDTFFVGA
-314 NLGVTTLNYDYD
+314 NLGVTSLNYNYD
-326 EYFKEAAVNPTNF
+326 ECYKEAAENPSAF
-339 EIDFGDKGTTN
+339 EIDFGDKGKTC

-360 TADGSGVYGK
+360 TADGSGVFGK
-370 FGFLWRPI
+370 IGFLWRPV

-383 GAAIQTPTIM
+383 GAAVQTPTIM

-398 WGQDVNVNYTDARF
+398 WIQDVNLNYTDASF
-412 NGSANTPE
+412 NGSAKTPE
-420 GSYSYRI
+420 GDYSYRL

-442 GMALISADYEM
+442 GMALVSADYEM
-453 TDYSTMKFMTKD
+453 TDYSTMKFMSKD
-465 GGWNDDTYSALNDEI
+465 GGWSNDTFSSLNDQI
-480 RDCMGVSHM
+480 RNCMGVSHM
-489 VRIGAEFKPVPEF
+489 VRVGAEFKPLPEI

-514 EYVYNGNEKTKLNDR
+514 EYVYEGNSKTKLNDR

-552 LMTLSD
+552 MTMLAD

-564 ADYLDDVASPMIL
+564 ADYLSDLASPMIL
-577 NKRDIYSVTATIG
+577 NKRDIYNVTATIG